1 MIRIM
6 SRFFSTILLLIPSI
20 SFSNGAELF
29 SIHCSGCHASIEIQ
43 SNWSELSEDDF
54 LSITSETMPPDAA
67 GSLEEDEYLAIKD
80 YIFDLKYSG
89 SIQKIEKYPTTQSFK
104 VPNKESR
111 PEIPWQHFGGK
122 INAQRYSPIDQ
133 IDNKNVKDLE
143 IAWRWKS
150 KEFGNF
156 QEIRNV
162 SMPIM
167 RNGLVF
173 IGVGSTRSIAAID
186 AENGET
192 VWIWNP
198 NEGDRFSS
206 AARKDSGK
214 GVAYFED
221 ENGKKRVLAITP
233 GYQLVSLDA
242 DTGIAD
248 KSFGVNGIVDL
259 TIGMRTSDTQELDVG
274 STSPPL
280 VINDVIVV
288 GSAHKASFA
297 PISKANVK
305 GDVRGYD
312 AHSGNLLWT
321 FETIPSKGEYGYDTW
336 LNGSADYTGNAS
348 VWAPMSAD
356 EDLGLVYLP
365 IESAT
370 GDRYGGDRPGDNLFS
385 SSLVA
390 VDVKTGKLQW
400 HFQIVHHDIWDY
412 DNSSAPIVADL
423 NEKKVVIQLTKQSY
437 AFVFDRETGEP
448 YWPIYEVE
456 VPKSDVPGEWTSPT
470 QPIPS
475 LPEAYDRSGVSRND
489 LIDYTPE
496 ISEAVDNLIKDFRL
510 GPLYT
515 PPSLADSADG
525 TKGTLSL
532 PFPTGGSNWEGGAYD
547 PETNFLYVP
556 SQTKLALLSLKDG
569 GEATDIRY
577 IASPSPKLEV
587 FGIPLAKPPWG
598 RITAIDMNTGKIE
611 WNIAN
616 GDTPESIV
624 DNPYLQGITIP
635 RTGKATRAGLL
646 LTKTLLFAGEGF
658 GGDPIFRAH
667 DKSSGQI
674 ITEIVL
680 PGSQSSP
687 PSTYM
692 INNRQFI
699 IMTTSDG
706 KSPAELIALSLP
718 ELSKNGSH

>member
-1 MIRIM
+1 ML
-6 SRFFSTILLLIPSI
+6 SRFFLTILFFIPSI
-20 SFSNGAELF
+20 SQSNGAELF
-29 SIHCSGCHASIEIQ
+29 SIHCSGCHAPIEIQ
-43 SNWSELSEDDF
+43 TNWSELSEDVF
-54 LSITSETMPPDAA
+54 LDKISKTMPPDAA
-67 GSLEEDEYLAIKD
+67 GSLGSNEYLEIKD
-80 YIFDLKYSG
+80 YIFDLKYSD
-89 SIQKIEKYPTTQSFK
+89 SLMKLEEYPITQSFK
-104 VPNKESR
+104 EANKEMRS
-111 PEIPWQHFGGK
+111 EISWKHFGGEMS
-122 INAQRYSPIDQ
+122 AQRYSSIDQ
-133 IDNKNVKDLE
+133 INNKNVNDLE

-150 KEFGNF
+150 KDFGNF

-192 VWIWNP
+192 VWIWHP

-221 ENGKKRVLAITP
+221 GNEKKRVIVITP

-248 KSFGVNGIVDL
+248 ENFGINGIVDL
-259 TIGMRTSDTQELDVG
+259 TVGMRTSSKQELDVG

-280 VINDVIVV
+280 VIDDVIIV

-297 PISKANVK
+297 PASMANVK

-312 AHSGNLLWT
+312 AHTGNLLWT
-321 FETIPSKGEYGYDTW
+321 FKTIPSKGEYGYDTW

-356 EDLGLVYLP
+356 QDLGLVYLP

-385 SSLVA
+385 SSLAA
-390 VDVKTGKLQW
+390 VDVKTGKLRW
-400 HFQIVHHDIWDY
+400 HYQIVHHDIWDY
-412 DNSSAPIVADL
+412 DNSSAPILADL
-423 NEKKVVIQLTKQSY
+423 DEKKIVIQLTKQSY

-448 YWPIYEVE
+448 HWPIHEIN

-496 ISEAVDNLIKDFRL
+496 ISQAVENLIKDYRL

-515 PPSLADSADG
+515 PPSLAESKDG

-547 PETNFLYVP
+547 PETNLLYVP
-556 SQTKLALLSLKDG
+556 SQTRLALLSLKDG
-569 GEATDIRY
+569 DESTDVRY
-577 IASPSPKLEV
+577 VASNSPKLEV
-587 FGIPLAKPPWG
+587 FDIPIAKPPWG
-598 RITAIDMNTGKIE
+598 RITAIDMNSGKIK
-611 WNIAN
+611 WSVAN
-616 GDTPESIV
+616 GETPEAIIN
-624 DNPYLQGITIP
+624 NPYLKGVEIP

-658 GGDPIFRAH
+658 GGDLVFRAH
-667 DKSSGQI
+667 DKYNGKI
-674 ITEIVL
+674 ISEIVL

-699 IMTTSDG
+699 IMTISDG

-718 ELSKNGSH
+718 GSRINGTH

>member
-1 MIRIM
+1 ML
-6 SRFFSTILLLIPSI
+6 SRFFLTILFFIPSI
-20 SFSNGAELF
+20 SQSNGAELF
-29 SIHCSGCHASIEIQ
+29 SIHCSGCHAPIEIQ
-43 SNWSELSEDDF
+43 TNWSELSEDVF
-54 LSITSETMPPDAA
+54 LNKISKTMPPDAA
-67 GSLEEDEYLAIKD
+67 GSLGSNEYLEIKD
-80 YIFDLKYSG
+80 YIFDLKYSD
-89 SIQKIEKYPTTQSFK
+89 SLMKLEEYPITQSFK
-104 VPNKESR
+104 EANKEMRS
-111 PEIPWQHFGGK
+111 EISWKHFGGEMS
-122 INAQRYSPIDQ
+122 AQRYSSIDQ
-133 IDNKNVKDLE
+133 INNKNVNDLE

-150 KEFGNF
+150 KDFGNF

-192 VWIWNP
+192 VWIWHP

-221 ENGKKRVLAITP
+221 GNEKKRVIAITP

-248 KSFGVNGIVDL
+248 ENFGINGIVDL
-259 TIGMRTSDTQELDVG
+259 TVGMRTSSKQELDVG

-280 VINDVIVV
+280 VIDDVIIV

-297 PISKANVK
+297 PASMANVK

-312 AHSGNLLWT
+312 AHTGNLLWT
-321 FETIPSKGEYGYDTW
+321 FKTIPSKGEYGYDTW

-356 EDLGLVYLP
+356 QDLGLVYLP

-385 SSLVA
+385 SSLAA
-390 VDVKTGKLQW
+390 VDVKTGKLRW
-400 HFQIVHHDIWDY
+400 HYQIVHHDIWDY
-412 DNSSAPIVADL
+412 DNSSAPILADL
-423 NEKKVVIQLTKQSY
+423 DEKKIVIQLTKQSY

-448 YWPIYEVE
+448 HWPIHEIN

-496 ISEAVDNLIKDFRL
+496 ISQAVENLIKDYRL

-515 PPSLADSADG
+515 PPSLAESKDG

-547 PETNFLYVP
+547 PETNLLYVP
-556 SQTKLALLSLKDG
+556 SQTRLALLSLKDG
-569 GEATDIRY
+569 DESTDVRY
-577 IASPSPKLEV
+577 VASNSPKLEV
-587 FGIPLAKPPWG
+587 FGIPIAQPPWG
-598 RITAIDMNTGKIE
+598 RITAIDMNSGKIK
-611 WNIAN
+611 WSVAN
-616 GDTPESIV
+616 GETPEAIIN
-624 DNPYLQGITIP
+624 NPYLKGVEIP

-658 GGDPIFRAH
+658 GGDPVFRAH
-667 DKSSGQI
+667 DKYNGKI
-674 ITEIVL
+674 ISEIVL

-718 ELSKNGSH
+718 GSRINGTH

>member
-1 MIRIM
+1 ML
-6 SRFFSTILLLIPSI
+6 SRFFLTILFFIPSI
-20 SFSNGAELF
+20 SQSNGAELF
-29 SIHCSGCHASIEIQ
+29 SIHCSGCHAPIEIQ
-43 SNWSELSEDDF
+43 TNWSELSEDVF
-54 LSITSETMPPDAA
+54 LDKISKTMPPDAA
-67 GSLEEDEYLAIKD
+67 GSLGSNEYLEIKD
-80 YIFDLKYSG
+80 YIFDLKYSD
-89 SIQKIEKYPTTQSFK
+89 SLMKLEEYPITQSFK
-104 VPNKESR
+104 EANKEMRS
-111 PEIPWQHFGGK
+111 EISWKHFGGEMS
-122 INAQRYSPIDQ
+122 AQRYSSIDQ
-133 IDNKNVKDLE
+133 INNKNVNDLE

-150 KEFGNF
+150 KDFGNF

-192 VWIWNP
+192 VWIWHP

-221 ENGKKRVLAITP
+221 DNEKKRVIVITP

-248 KSFGVNGIVDL
+248 ENFGINGIVDL
-259 TIGMRTSDTQELDVG
+259 TVGMRTSSKQELDVG

-280 VINDVIVV
+280 VIDDVIIV

-297 PISKANVK
+297 PASMANVK

-312 AHSGNLLWT
+312 AHTGNLLWT
-321 FETIPSKGEYGYDTW
+321 FKTIPSKGEYGYDTW

-356 EDLGLVYLP
+356 QDLGLVYLP

-390 VDVKTGKLQW
+390 VDAKTGKLRW
-400 HFQIVHHDIWDY
+400 HYQIVHHDIWDY
-412 DNSSAPIVADL
+412 DNSSAPILADL
-423 NEKKVVIQLTKQSY
+423 DEKKIVIQLTKQSY

-448 YWPIYEVE
+448 HWPIHEIN

-496 ISEAVDNLIKDFRL
+496 ISQAVENLIKDYRL

-515 PPSLADSADG
+515 PPSLAESKDG

-547 PETNFLYVP
+547 PETNLLYVP
-556 SQTKLALLSLKDG
+556 SQTRLALLSLKDG
-569 GEATDIRY
+569 DESTDVRY
-577 IASPSPKLEV
+577 VASNSPKLEV
-587 FGIPLAKPPWG
+587 FDIPIAKPPWG
-598 RITAIDMNTGKIE
+598 RITAIDMNSGKIK
-611 WNIAN
+611 WSVAN
-616 GDTPESIV
+616 GETPEAIIN
-624 DNPYLQGITIP
+624 NPYLKGVEIP

-658 GGDPIFRAH
+658 GGDPVFRAH
-667 DKSSGQI
+667 DKYNGKI
-674 ITEIVL
+674 ISEIVL

-699 IMTTSDG
+699 IMTISDG

-718 ELSKNGSH
+718 GSRINGTR

>member
-1 MIRIM
+1 ML
-6 SRFFSTILLLIPSI
+6 SRFFLTILFFIPSI
-20 SFSNGAELF
+20 SQSNGAELF
-29 SIHCSGCHASIEIQ
+29 SIHCSGCHAPIEIQ
-43 SNWSELSEDDF
+43 TNWSELSEDVF
-54 LSITSETMPPDAA
+54 LNKISKTMPPDAA
-67 GSLEEDEYLAIKD
+67 GSLGSNEYLEIKD
-80 YIFDLKYSG
+80 YIFDLKYSD
-89 SIQKIEKYPTTQSFK
+89 SLMKLEEYPITQSFK
-104 VPNKESR
+104 EANKEMRS
-111 PEIPWQHFGGK
+111 EISWKHFGGEMS
-122 INAQRYSPIDQ
+122 AQRYSSIDQ
-133 IDNKNVKDLE
+133 INNKNVNDLE

-150 KEFGNF
+150 KDFGNF

-192 VWIWNP
+192 VWIWHP

-221 ENGKKRVLAITP
+221 GNEKKRVIVITP

-248 KSFGVNGIVDL
+248 ENFGINGIVDL
-259 TIGMRTSDTQELDVG
+259 TVGMRTSSKQELDVG

-280 VINDVIVV
+280 VIDDVIIV

-297 PISKANVK
+297 PASMANVK

-312 AHSGNLLWT
+312 AHTGNLLWT
-321 FETIPSKGEYGYDTW
+321 FKTIPSKGEYGYDTW

-356 EDLGLVYLP
+356 QDLGLVYLP

-385 SSLVA
+385 SSLAA
-390 VDVKTGKLQW
+390 VDVKTGKLRW
-400 HFQIVHHDIWDY
+400 HYQIVHHDIWDY
-412 DNSSAPIVADL
+412 DNSSAPILADL
-423 NEKKVVIQLTKQSY
+423 DEKKIVIQLTKQSY

-448 YWPIYEVE
+448 HWPIHEIN

-496 ISEAVDNLIKDFRL
+496 ISQAVENLIKDYRL

-515 PPSLADSADG
+515 PPSLAESKDG

-547 PETNFLYVP
+547 PETNLLYVP
-556 SQTKLALLSLKDG
+556 SQTRLALLSLKDG
-569 GEATDIRY
+569 DESTDVRY
-577 IASPSPKLEV
+577 VASNSPKLEV
-587 FGIPLAKPPWG
+587 FDIPIAKPPWG
-598 RITAIDMNTGKIE
+598 RITAIDMNSGKIK
-611 WNIAN
+611 WSVAN
-616 GDTPESIV
+616 GETPEAIIN
-624 DNPYLQGITIP
+624 NPYLKGVEIP

-658 GGDPIFRAH
+658 GGDPVFRAH
-667 DKSSGQI
+667 DKYNGKI
-674 ITEIVL
+674 ISEIVL

-699 IMTTSDG
+699 IMTISDG

-718 ELSKNGSH
+718 GSRINGTR

>member
-1 MIRIM
+1 ML
-6 SRFFSTILLLIPSI
+6 SRFFLTILFFIPSI
-20 SFSNGAELF
+20 SQSNGAELF
-29 SIHCSGCHASIEIQ
+29 SIHCSGCHAPIEIQ
-43 SNWSELSEDDF
+43 TNWSELSEDVF
-54 LSITSETMPPDAA
+54 LDKISKTMPPDAA
-67 GSLEEDEYLAIKD
+67 GSLGSNEYLEIKD
-80 YIFDLKYSG
+80 YIFDLKYSD
-89 SIQKIEKYPTTQSFK
+89 SLMKLEEYPITQSFK
-104 VPNKESR
+104 EANKEMRS
-111 PEIPWQHFGGK
+111 EISWKHFGGEMS
-122 INAQRYSPIDQ
+122 AQRYSSIDQ
-133 IDNKNVKDLE
+133 INNKNVNDLE

-150 KEFGNF
+150 KDFGNF

-192 VWIWNP
+192 VWIWHP

-221 ENGKKRVLAITP
+221 GNEKKRVIVITP

-248 KSFGVNGIVDL
+248 ENFGINGIVDL
-259 TIGMRTSDTQELDVG
+259 TVGMRTSSKQELDVG

-280 VINDVIVV
+280 VIDDVIIV

-297 PISKANVK
+297 PASMANVK

-312 AHSGNLLWT
+312 AHTGNLLWT
-321 FETIPSKGEYGYDTW
+321 FKTIPSKGEYGYDTW

-356 EDLGLVYLP
+356 QDLGLVYLP

-385 SSLVA
+385 SSLAA
-390 VDVKTGKLQW
+390 VDVKTGKLRW
-400 HFQIVHHDIWDY
+400 HYQIVHHDIWDY
-412 DNSSAPIVADL
+412 DNSSAPILADL
-423 NEKKVVIQLTKQSY
+423 DEKKIVIQLTKQSY
-437 AFVFDRETGEP
+437 AFVFDRVTGEP
-448 YWPIYEVE
+448 HWPIHEII

-496 ISEAVDNLIKDFRL
+496 ISQAVENLIKDYRL

-515 PPSLADSADG
+515 PPSLAESKDG
-525 TKGTLSL
+525 TNGTLSL

-547 PETNFLYVP
+547 PETNLLYVP
-556 SQTKLALLSLKDG
+556 SQTRLALLSLKDG
-569 GEATDIRY
+569 DDSTDVRY
-577 IASPSPKLEV
+577 VASNSPKLEV
-587 FGIPLAKPPWG
+587 FGIPIAQPPWG
-598 RITAIDMNTGKIE
+598 RITAIDMNSGKIK
-611 WNIAN
+611 WSVAN
-616 GDTPESIV
+616 GETPEAIIN
-624 DNPYLQGITIP
+624 NPYLKGVEIP

-658 GGDPIFRAH
+658 GGDPVFRAH
-667 DKSSGQI
+667 DKYNGKI
-674 ITEIVL
+674 ISEIVL

-699 IMTTSDG
+699 IMTISDG

-718 ELSKNGSH
+718 GSRINGTH

>member
-1 MIRIM
+1 ML
-6 SRFFSTILLLIPSI
+6 SRFFLTILFFIPSI
-20 SFSNGAELF
+20 SQSNGAELF
-29 SIHCSGCHASIEIQ
+29 SIHCSGCHAPIEIQ
-43 SNWSELSEDDF
+43 TNWSELSEDVF
-54 LSITSETMPPDAA
+54 LNKISKTMPPDAA
-67 GSLEEDEYLAIKD
+67 GSLGSNEYLEIKD
-80 YIFDLKYSG
+80 YIFDLKYSN
-89 SIQKIEKYPTTQSFK
+89 SLMKLEEYPITQSFK
-104 VPNKESR
+104 EANKEMRS
-111 PEIPWQHFGGK
+111 EISWKHFGGEMS
-122 INAQRYSPIDQ
+122 AQRYSSIDQ
-133 IDNKNVKDLE
+133 INNKNVNDLE

-150 KEFGNF
+150 KDFGNF

-192 VWIWNP
+192 VWIWHP

-221 ENGKKRVLAITP
+221 GNEKKRVIVITP

-248 KSFGVNGIVDL
+248 ENFGINGIVDL
-259 TIGMRTSDTQELDVG
+259 TVGMRTSSKQELDVG

-280 VINDVIVV
+280 VIDDVIIV

-297 PISKANVK
+297 PASMANVK

-312 AHSGNLLWT
+312 AHTGNLLWT
-321 FETIPSKGEYGYDTW
+321 FKTIPSKGEYGYDTW

-356 EDLGLVYLP
+356 QDLGLVYLP

-385 SSLVA
+385 SSLAA
-390 VDVKTGKLQW
+390 VDVKTGKLRW
-400 HFQIVHHDIWDY
+400 HYQIVHHDIWDY
-412 DNSSAPIVADL
+412 DNSSAPILADL
-423 NEKKVVIQLTKQSY
+423 DEKKIVIQLTKQSY

-448 YWPIYEVE
+448 HWPIHEIN

-496 ISEAVDNLIKDFRL
+496 ISQAVENLIKDYRL

-515 PPSLADSADG
+515 PPSLAESKDG

-547 PETNFLYVP
+547 PETNLLYVP
-556 SQTKLALLSLKDG
+556 SQTRLALLSLKDG
-569 GEATDIRY
+569 DESTDVRY
-577 IASPSPKLEV
+577 VASNSPKLEV
-587 FGIPLAKPPWG
+587 FGIPIAQPPWG
-598 RITAIDMNTGKIE
+598 RITAIDMNSGKIK
-611 WNIAN
+611 WSVAN
-616 GDTPESIV
+616 GETPEAIIN
-624 DNPYLQGITIP
+624 NPYLKGVEIP

-658 GGDPIFRAH
+658 GGDPVFRAH
-667 DKSSGQI
+667 DKYNGKI
-674 ITEIVL
+674 ISEIVL

-699 IMTTSDG
+699 IMTISDG

-718 ELSKNGSH
+718 GSRINGTH

>member
-1 MIRIM
+1 ML
-6 SRFFSTILLLIPSI
+6 SRFFLTILFFIPSI
-20 SFSNGAELF
+20 SQSNGAELF
-29 SIHCSGCHASIEIQ
+29 SIHCSGCHAPIEIQ
-43 SNWSELSEDDF
+43 TNWSELSEDVF
-54 LSITSETMPPDAA
+54 LDKISKTMPPDAA
-67 GSLEEDEYLAIKD
+67 GSLGSNEYLEIKD
-80 YIFDLKYSG
+80 YIFDLKYSD
-89 SIQKIEKYPTTQSFK
+89 SLMKLEEYPITQSFK
-104 VPNKESR
+104 EANKEMRS
-111 PEIPWQHFGGK
+111 EISWKHFGGEMS
-122 INAQRYSPIDQ
+122 AQRYSSIDQ
-133 IDNKNVKDLE
+133 INNKNVNDLE
-143 IAWRWKS
+143 ISWRWKS
-150 KEFGNF
+150 KDFGNF

-192 VWIWNP
+192 VWIWHP

-221 ENGKKRVLAITP
+221 GNEKKRVIVITP

-248 KSFGVNGIVDL
+248 ENFGINGIVDL
-259 TIGMRTSDTQELDVG
+259 TVGMRTSSKQELDVG

-280 VINDVIVV
+280 VIDDVIIV

-297 PISKANVK
+297 PASMANVK

-312 AHSGNLLWT
+312 AHTGNLLWT
-321 FETIPSKGEYGYDTW
+321 FKTIPSKGEYGYDTW

-356 EDLGLVYLP
+356 QDLGLVYLP

-390 VDVKTGKLQW
+390 VNAKTGKLRW
-400 HFQIVHHDIWDY
+400 HYQIVHHDIWDY
-412 DNSSAPIVADL
+412 DNSSAPILADL
-423 NEKKVVIQLTKQSY
+423 DEKKIVIQLTKQSY

-448 YWPIYEVE
+448 HWPIHEIN

-496 ISEAVDNLIKDFRL
+496 ISQAVENLIKDYRL

-515 PPSLADSADG
+515 PPSLAESKDG

-547 PETNFLYVP
+547 PETNLLYVP
-556 SQTKLALLSLKDG
+556 SQTRLALLSLKDG
-569 GEATDIRY
+569 DESTDVRY
-577 IASPSPKLEV
+577 VASNSPKLEV
-587 FGIPLAKPPWG
+587 FDIPIAKPPWG
-598 RITAIDMNTGKIE
+598 RITAIDMNSGKIK
-611 WNIAN
+611 WSVAN
-616 GDTPESIV
+616 GETPEAIIN
-624 DNPYLQGITIP
+624 NPYLKGVEIP

-658 GGDPIFRAH
+658 GGDPVFRAH
-667 DKSSGQI
+667 DKYNGKI
-674 ITEIVL
+674 ISEIVL

-699 IMTTSDG
+699 IMTISDG

-718 ELSKNGSH
+718 GSRINGTR

>member
-1 MIRIM
+1 ML
-6 SRFFSTILLLIPSI
+6 SRFFLTILFFIPSI
-20 SFSNGAELF
+20 SQSNGAELF
-29 SIHCSGCHASIEIQ
+29 SIHCSGCHAPIEIQ
-43 SNWSELSEDDF
+43 TNWSELSEDVF
-54 LSITSETMPPDAA
+54 LNKISKTMPPDAA
-67 GSLEEDEYLAIKD
+67 GSLGSNEYLEIKD
-80 YIFDLKYSG
+80 YIFDLKYSD
-89 SIQKIEKYPTTQSFK
+89 SLMKLEEYPITQSFK
-104 VPNKESR
+104 EANKEMRS
-111 PEIPWQHFGGK
+111 EISWKHFGGEMS
-122 INAQRYSPIDQ
+122 AQRYSSIDQ
-133 IDNKNVKDLE
+133 INNKNVNDLE

-150 KEFGNF
+150 KDFGNF

-192 VWIWNP
+192 VWIWHP

-221 ENGKKRVLAITP
+221 GNEKKRVIVITP

-248 KSFGVNGIVDL
+248 ENFGINGIVDL
-259 TIGMRTSDTQELDVG
+259 TVGMRTSSKQELDVG

-280 VINDVIVV
+280 VIDDVIIV

-297 PISKANVK
+297 PASMANVK

-312 AHSGNLLWT
+312 AHTGNLLWT
-321 FETIPSKGEYGYDTW
+321 FKTIPSKGEYGYDTW

-356 EDLGLVYLP
+356 QDLGLVYLP

-385 SSLVA
+385 SSLAA
-390 VDVKTGKLQW
+390 VDVKTGKLRW
-400 HFQIVHHDIWDY
+400 HYQIVHHDIWDY
-412 DNSSAPIVADL
+412 DNSSAPILADL
-423 NEKKVVIQLTKQSY
+423 DEKKIVIQLTKQSY

-448 YWPIYEVE
+448 HWPIHEIN

-496 ISEAVDNLIKDFRL
+496 ISQAVENLIKDYRL

-515 PPSLADSADG
+515 PPSLAESKDG

-547 PETNFLYVP
+547 PETNLLYVP
-556 SQTKLALLSLKDG
+556 SQTRLALLSLKDG
-569 GEATDIRY
+569 DESTDVRY
-577 IASPSPKLEV
+577 VASNSPKLEV
-587 FGIPLAKPPWG
+587 FDIPIAKPPWG
-598 RITAIDMNTGKIE
+598 RITAIDMNSGKIK
-611 WNIAN
+611 WSVAN
-616 GDTPESIV
+616 GETPEAIIN
-624 DNPYLQGITIP
+624 NPYLKGVEIP

-658 GGDPIFRAH
+658 GGDPVFRAH
-667 DKSSGQI
+667 DKYNGKI
-674 ITEIVL
+674 ISEIVL

-699 IMTTSDG
+699 IMTISDG

-718 ELSKNGSH
+718 GSRINGTH

>member
-1 MIRIM
+1 ML
-6 SRFFSTILLLIPSI
+6 SRFFLTILFFIPSI
-20 SFSNGAELF
+20 SQSNGAELF
-29 SIHCSGCHASIEIQ
+29 SIHCSGCHAPIEIQ
-43 SNWSELSEDDF
+43 TNWSELSEDVF
-54 LSITSETMPPDAA
+54 LDKISKTMPPDAA
-67 GSLEEDEYLAIKD
+67 GSLGSNEYLEIKD
-80 YIFDLKYSG
+80 YIFDLKYSD
-89 SIQKIEKYPTTQSFK
+89 SLMKLEEYPITQSFK
-104 VPNKESR
+104 EANKEMRS
-111 PEIPWQHFGGK
+111 EISWKHFGGEMS
-122 INAQRYSPIDQ
+122 AQRYSSIDQ
-133 IDNKNVKDLE
+133 INNKNVNDLE

-150 KEFGNF
+150 KDFGNF

-192 VWIWNP
+192 VWIWHP

-221 ENGKKRVLAITP
+221 GNEKKRVIVITP

-248 KSFGVNGIVDL
+248 ENFGINGIVDL
-259 TIGMRTSDTQELDVG
+259 TVGMRTSSKQELDVG

-280 VINDVIVV
+280 VIDDVIIV

-297 PISKANVK
+297 PASMANVK

-312 AHSGNLLWT
+312 AHTGNLLWT
-321 FETIPSKGEYGYDTW
+321 FKTIPSKGEYGYDTW

-356 EDLGLVYLP
+356 QDLGLVYLP

-385 SSLVA
+385 SSLAA
-390 VDVKTGKLQW
+390 VDVKTGKLRW
-400 HFQIVHHDIWDY
+400 HYQIVHHDIWDY
-412 DNSSAPIVADL
+412 DNSSAPILADL
-423 NEKKVVIQLTKQSY
+423 DEKKIVIQLTKQSY
-437 AFVFDRETGEP
+437 AFVFDRQTGEP
-448 YWPIYEVE
+448 HWPIHEIN

-496 ISEAVDNLIKDFRL
+496 ISQAVENLIKDYRL

-515 PPSLADSADG
+515 PPSLAESKDG

-547 PETNFLYVP
+547 PETNLLYVP
-556 SQTKLALLSLKDG
+556 SQTRLALLSLKDG
-569 GEATDIRY
+569 DESTDVRY
-577 IASPSPKLEV
+577 VASNSPKLEV
-587 FGIPLAKPPWG
+587 FGIPIAQPPWG
-598 RITAIDMNTGKIE
+598 RITAIDMNSGKIK
-611 WNIAN
+611 WSVAN
-616 GDTPESIV
+616 GETPEAIIN
-624 DNPYLQGITIP
+624 NPYLKGVEIP

-658 GGDPIFRAH
+658 GGDPVFRAH
-667 DKSSGQI
+667 DKYNGKI
-674 ITEIVL
+674 ISEIVL

-699 IMTTSDG
+699 IMTISDG

-718 ELSKNGSH
+718 GSRINGTH

>member
-1 MIRIM
+1 ML
-6 SRFFSTILLLIPSI
+6 SRFFLTILFFIPSI
-20 SFSNGAELF
+20 SQSNGAELF
-29 SIHCSGCHASIEIQ
+29 SIHCSGCHAPIEIQ
-43 SNWSELSEDDF
+43 TNWSELSEDVF
-54 LSITSETMPPDAA
+54 LDKISKTMPPDAA
-67 GSLEEDEYLAIKD
+67 GSLGSNEYLEIKD
-80 YIFDLKYSG
+80 YIFDLKYSD
-89 SIQKIEKYPTTQSFK
+89 SLMKLEEYPITQSFK
-104 VPNKESR
+104 EANKEMRS
-111 PEIPWQHFGGK
+111 EISWKHFGGEMS
-122 INAQRYSPIDQ
+122 AQRYSSIDQ
-133 IDNKNVKDLE
+133 INNKNVNDLE

-150 KEFGNF
+150 KDFGNF

-192 VWIWNP
+192 VWIWHP

-221 ENGKKRVLAITP
+221 DNEKKRVIVITP

-248 KSFGVNGIVDL
+248 ENFGINGIVDL
-259 TIGMRTSDTQELDVG
+259 TVGMRTSSKQELDVG

-280 VINDVIVV
+280 VIDDVIIV

-297 PISKANVK
+297 PASMANVK

-312 AHSGNLLWT
+312 AHTGNLLWT
-321 FETIPSKGEYGYDTW
+321 FKTIPSKGEYGYDTW

-356 EDLGLVYLP
+356 QDLGLVYLP

-390 VDVKTGKLQW
+390 VDAKTGKLRW
-400 HFQIVHHDIWDY
+400 HYQIVHHDIWDY
-412 DNSSAPIVADL
+412 DNSSAPILADL
-423 NEKKVVIQLTKQSY
+423 DEKKIVIQLTKQSY
-437 AFVFDRETGEP
+437 AFVFDRVTGEP
-448 YWPIYEVE
+448 HWPIHEII

-496 ISEAVDNLIKDFRL
+496 ISQAVENLIKDYRL

-515 PPSLADSADG
+515 PPSLAESKDG

-547 PETNFLYVP
+547 PETNLLYVP
-556 SQTKLALLSLKDG
+556 SQTRLALLSLKDG
-569 GEATDIRY
+569 DESTDVRY
-577 IASPSPKLEV
+577 VASNSPKLEV
-587 FGIPLAKPPWG
+587 FDIPIAKPPWG
-598 RITAIDMNTGKIE
+598 RITAIDMNSGKIK
-611 WNIAN
+611 WSVAN
-616 GDTPESIV
+616 GETPEAIIN
-624 DNPYLQGITIP
+624 NPYLKGVEIP

-658 GGDPIFRAH
+658 GGDPVFRAH
-667 DKSSGQI
+667 DKYNGKI
-674 ITEIVL
+674 ISEIVL

-699 IMTTSDG
+699 IMTISDG

-718 ELSKNGSH
+718 GSRINGTH

>member
-1 MIRIM
+1 ML
-6 SRFFSTILLLIPSI
+6 SRFFLTILFFIPSI
-20 SFSNGAELF
+20 SQSNGAELF
-29 SIHCSGCHASIEIQ
+29 SIHCSGCHAPIEIQ
-43 SNWSELSEDDF
+43 TNWSELSEDVF
-54 LSITSETMPPDAA
+54 LNKISKTMPPDAA
-67 GSLEEDEYLAIKD
+67 GSLGSNEYLEIKD
-80 YIFDLKYSG
+80 YIFDLKYSD
-89 SIQKIEKYPTTQSFK
+89 SLMKLEEYPITQSFK
-104 VPNKESR
+104 EANKEMRS
-111 PEIPWQHFGGK
+111 EISWKHFGGEMS
-122 INAQRYSPIDQ
+122 AQRYSSIDQ
-133 IDNKNVKDLE
+133 INNKNVNDLE
-143 IAWRWKS
+143 ISWRWKS
-150 KEFGNF
+150 KDFGNF

-192 VWIWNP
+192 VWIWHP

-221 ENGKKRVLAITP
+221 GNEKKRVIAITP

-248 KSFGVNGIVDL
+248 ENFGINGIVDL
-259 TIGMRTSDTQELDVG
+259 TVGMRTSSKQELDVG

-280 VINDVIVV
+280 VIDDVIIV

-297 PISKANVK
+297 PASMANVK

-312 AHSGNLLWT
+312 AHTGNLLWT
-321 FETIPSKGEYGYDTW
+321 FKTIPSKGEYGYDTW

-356 EDLGLVYLP
+356 QDLGLVYLP

-385 SSLVA
+385 SSLAA
-390 VDVKTGKLQW
+390 VDVKTGKLRW
-400 HFQIVHHDIWDY
+400 HYQIVHHDIWDY
-412 DNSSAPIVADL
+412 DNSSAPILADL
-423 NEKKVVIQLTKQSY
+423 DEKKIVIQLTKQSY

-448 YWPIYEVE
+448 HWPIHEIN

-496 ISEAVDNLIKDFRL
+496 ISQAVENLIKDYRL

-515 PPSLADSADG
+515 PPSLAESKDG

-547 PETNFLYVP
+547 PETNLLYVP
-556 SQTKLALLSLKDG
+556 SQTRLALLSLKDG
-569 GEATDIRY
+569 DESTDVRY
-577 IASPSPKLEV
+577 VASNSPKLEV
-587 FGIPLAKPPWG
+587 FDIPIAKPPWG
-598 RITAIDMNTGKIE
+598 RITAIDMNSGKIK
-611 WNIAN
+611 WSVAN
-616 GDTPESIV
+616 GETPEAIIN
-624 DNPYLQGITIP
+624 NPYLKGVEIP

-658 GGDPIFRAH
+658 GGDPVFRAH
-667 DKSSGQI
+667 DKYNGKI
-674 ITEIVL
+674 ISEIVL

-699 IMTTSDG
+699 IMTISDG

-718 ELSKNGSH
+718 GSRINGTH

>member
-1 MIRIM
+1 ML
-6 SRFFSTILLLIPSI
+6 SRFFLTILFFIPSI
-20 SFSNGAELF
+20 SQSNGAELF
-29 SIHCSGCHASIEIQ
+29 SIHCSGCHAPIEIQ
-43 SNWSELSEDDF
+43 TNWSELSEDVF
-54 LSITSETMPPDAA
+54 LDKISKTMPPDAA
-67 GSLEEDEYLAIKD
+67 GSLGSNEYLEIKD
-80 YIFDLKYSG
+80 YIFDLKYSD
-89 SIQKIEKYPTTQSFK
+89 SLMKLEEYPITQSFK
-104 VPNKESR
+104 EANKEMRS
-111 PEIPWQHFGGK
+111 EISWKHFGGEMS
-122 INAQRYSPIDQ
+122 AQRYSSIDQ
-133 IDNKNVKDLE
+133 INNKNVNDLE

-150 KEFGNF
+150 KDFGNF

-192 VWIWNP
+192 VWIWHP

-221 ENGKKRVLAITP
+221 GNEKKRVIAITP

-248 KSFGVNGIVDL
+248 ENFGINGIVDL
-259 TIGMRTSDTQELDVG
+259 TVGMRTSSKQELDVG

-280 VINDVIVV
+280 VIDDVIIV

-297 PISKANVK
+297 PASMANVK

-312 AHSGNLLWT
+312 AHTGNLLWT
-321 FETIPSKGEYGYDTW
+321 FKTIPSKGEYGYDTW

-356 EDLGLVYLP
+356 QDLGLVYLP

-385 SSLVA
+385 SSLAA
-390 VDVKTGKLQW
+390 VDVKTGKLRW
-400 HFQIVHHDIWDY
+400 HYQIVHHDIWDY
-412 DNSSAPIVADL
+412 DNSSAPILADL
-423 NEKKVVIQLTKQSY
+423 DEKKIVIQLTKQSY

-448 YWPIYEVE
+448 HWPIHEIN

-496 ISEAVDNLIKDFRL
+496 ISQAVENLIKDYRL

-515 PPSLADSADG
+515 PPSLAESKDG

-547 PETNFLYVP
+547 PETNLLYVP
-556 SQTKLALLSLKDG
+556 SQTRLALLSLKDG
-569 GEATDIRY
+569 DESTDVRY
-577 IASPSPKLEV
+577 VASNSPKLEV
-587 FGIPLAKPPWG
+587 FDIPIAKPPWG
-598 RITAIDMNTGKIE
+598 RITAIDMNSGKIK
-611 WNIAN
+611 WSVAN
-616 GDTPESIV
+616 GETPEAIIN
-624 DNPYLQGITIP
+624 NPYLKGVEIP

-658 GGDPIFRAH
+658 GGDPVFRAH
-667 DKSSGQI
+667 DKYNGKI
-674 ITEIVL
+674 ISEIVL

-718 ELSKNGSH
+718 GSRINGTH

>member
-1 MIRIM
+1 ML
-6 SRFFSTILLLIPSI
+6 SRFFLTILFFIPSI
-20 SFSNGAELF
+20 SQSNGAELF
-29 SIHCSGCHASIEIQ
+29 SIHCSGCHAPIEIQ
-43 SNWSELSEDDF
+43 TNWSELSEDVF
-54 LSITSETMPPDAA
+54 LDKISKTMPPDAA
-67 GSLEEDEYLAIKD
+67 GSLGSNEYLEIKD
-80 YIFDLKYSG
+80 YIFDLKYSD
-89 SIQKIEKYPTTQSFK
+89 SLMKLEEYPITQSFK
-104 VPNKESR
+104 EANKEMRS
-111 PEIPWQHFGGK
+111 EISWKHFGGEMS
-122 INAQRYSPIDQ
+122 AQRYSSIDQ
-133 IDNKNVKDLE
+133 INNKNVNDLE

-150 KEFGNF
+150 KDFGNF

-192 VWIWNP
+192 VWIWHP

-221 ENGKKRVLAITP
+221 GNEKKRVIVITP

-248 KSFGVNGIVDL
+248 ENFGINGIVDL
-259 TIGMRTSDTQELDVG
+259 TVGMRTSSKQELDVG

-280 VINDVIVV
+280 VIDDVIIV

-297 PISKANVK
+297 PASMANVK

-312 AHSGNLLWT
+312 AHTGNLLWT
-321 FETIPSKGEYGYDTW
+321 FKTIPSKGEYGYDTW

-356 EDLGLVYLP
+356 QDLGLVYLP

-390 VDVKTGKLQW
+390 VDAKTGKLRW
-400 HFQIVHHDIWDY
+400 HYQIVHHDIWDY
-412 DNSSAPIVADL
+412 DNSSAPILADL
-423 NEKKVVIQLTKQSY
+423 DEKKIVIQLTKQSY
-437 AFVFDRETGEP
+437 AFVFDRVTGEP
-448 YWPIYEVE
+448 HWPIHEII

-496 ISEAVDNLIKDFRL
+496 ISQAVENLIKDYRL

-515 PPSLADSADG
+515 PPSLAESKDG

-547 PETNFLYVP
+547 PETNLLYVP
-556 SQTKLALLSLKDG
+556 SQTRLALLSLKDG
-569 GEATDIRY
+569 DESTDVRY
-577 IASPSPKLEV
+577 VASNSPKLEV
-587 FGIPLAKPPWG
+587 FGIPIAQPPWG
-598 RITAIDMNTGKIE
+598 RITAIDMNSGKIK
-611 WNIAN
+611 WSVAN
-616 GDTPESIV
+616 GETPEAIIN
-624 DNPYLQGITIP
+624 NPYLKGVEIP

-658 GGDPIFRAH
+658 GGDPVFRAH
-667 DKSSGQI
+667 DKYNGKI
-674 ITEIVL
+674 ISEIVL

-699 IMTTSDG
+699 IMTISDG

-718 ELSKNGSH
+718 GSRINGTH

>member
-1 MIRIM
+1 ML
-6 SRFFSTILLLIPSI
+6 SRFFLTILFFIPSI
-20 SFSNGAELF
+20 SQSNGAELF
-29 SIHCSGCHASIEIQ
+29 SIHCSGCHAPIEIQ
-43 SNWSELSEDDF
+43 TNWSELSEDVF
-54 LSITSETMPPDAA
+54 LDKISKTMPPDAA
-67 GSLEEDEYLAIKD
+67 GSLGSNEYLEIKD
-80 YIFDLKYSG
+80 YIFDLKYSD
-89 SIQKIEKYPTTQSFK
+89 SLMKLEEYPITQSFK
-104 VPNKESR
+104 EANKEMRS
-111 PEIPWQHFGGK
+111 EISWKHFGGEMS
-122 INAQRYSPIDQ
+122 AQRYSSNDQ
-133 IDNKNVKDLE
+133 INNKNVNDLE

-150 KEFGNF
+150 KDFGNF

-192 VWIWNP
+192 VWIWHP

-221 ENGKKRVLAITP
+221 GNEKKRVIVITP

-248 KSFGVNGIVDL
+248 ENFGINGIVDL
-259 TIGMRTSDTQELDVG
+259 TVGMRTSSKQELDVG

-280 VINDVIVV
+280 VIDDVIIV

-297 PISKANVK
+297 PASMANVK

-312 AHSGNLLWT
+312 AHTGNLLWT
-321 FETIPSKGEYGYDTW
+321 FKTIPSKGEYGYDTW

-356 EDLGLVYLP
+356 QDLGLVYLP

-390 VDVKTGKLQW
+390 VDAKTGKLRW
-400 HFQIVHHDIWDY
+400 HYQIVHHDIWDY
-412 DNSSAPIVADL
+412 DNSSAPILADL
-423 NEKKVVIQLTKQSY
+423 DEKKIVIQLTKQSY
-437 AFVFDRETGEP
+437 AFVFDRVTGEP
-448 YWPIYEVE
+448 HWPIHEII

-496 ISEAVDNLIKDFRL
+496 ISQAVENLIKDYRL

-515 PPSLADSADG
+515 PPSLAESKDG

-547 PETNFLYVP
+547 PETNLLYVP
-556 SQTKLALLSLKDG
+556 SQTRLALLSLKDG
-569 GEATDIRY
+569 DESTDVRY
-577 IASPSPKLEV
+577 VASNSPKLEV
-587 FGIPLAKPPWG
+587 FDIPIAKPPWG
-598 RITAIDMNTGKIE
+598 RITAIDMNSGKIK
-611 WNIAN
+611 WSVAN
-616 GDTPESIV
+616 GETPEAITN
-624 DNPYLQGITIP
+624 NPYLKGVEIP

-658 GGDPIFRAH
+658 GGDPVFRAH
-667 DKSSGQI
+667 DKYNGKI
-674 ITEIVL
+674 ISEIVL

-699 IMTTSDG
+699 IMTISDG

-718 ELSKNGSH
+718 GSRINGTH

>member
-1 MIRIM
+1 ML
-6 SRFFSTILLLIPSI
+6 SRFFLTILFFIPSI
-20 SFSNGAELF
+20 SQSNGAELF
-29 SIHCSGCHASIEIQ
+29 SIHCSGCHAPIEIQ
-43 SNWSELSEDDF
+43 TNWSELSEDVF
-54 LSITSETMPPDAA
+54 LDKISKTMPPDAA
-67 GSLEEDEYLAIKD
+67 GSLGSNEYLEIKD
-80 YIFDLKYSG
+80 YIFDLKYSN
-89 SIQKIEKYPTTQSFK
+89 SLMKLEEYPITQSFK
-104 VPNKESR
+104 EANKEMRS
-111 PEIPWQHFGGK
+111 EISWKHFGGEMS
-122 INAQRYSPIDQ
+122 AQRYSSIDQ
-133 IDNKNVKDLE
+133 INNKNVNDLE

-150 KEFGNF
+150 KDFGNF

-192 VWIWNP
+192 VWIWHP

-221 ENGKKRVLAITP
+221 GNEKKRVIVITP

-248 KSFGVNGIVDL
+248 ENFGINGIVDL
-259 TIGMRTSDTQELDVG
+259 TVGMRTSSKQELDVG

-280 VINDVIVV
+280 VIDDVIIV

-297 PISKANVK
+297 PASMANVK

-312 AHSGNLLWT
+312 AHTGNLLWT
-321 FETIPSKGEYGYDTW
+321 FKTIPSKGEYGYDTW

-356 EDLGLVYLP
+356 QDLGLVYLP

-385 SSLVA
+385 SSLAA
-390 VDVKTGKLQW
+390 VDVKTGKLRW
-400 HFQIVHHDIWDY
+400 HYQIVHHDIWDY
-412 DNSSAPIVADL
+412 DNSSAPILADL
-423 NEKKVVIQLTKQSY
+423 DEKKIVIQLTKQSY
-437 AFVFDRETGEP
+437 AFVFDRQTGEP
-448 YWPIYEVE
+448 HWPIHEIN

-496 ISEAVDNLIKDFRL
+496 ISQAVENLIKDYRL

-515 PPSLADSADG
+515 PPSLAESKDG

-547 PETNFLYVP
+547 PETNLLYVP
-556 SQTKLALLSLKDG
+556 SQTRLALLSLKDG
-569 GEATDIRY
+569 DESTDVRY
-577 IASPSPKLEV
+577 VASNSPKLEV
-587 FGIPLAKPPWG
+587 FDIPIAKPPWG
-598 RITAIDMNTGKIE
+598 RITAIDMNSGKIK
-611 WNIAN
+611 WSVAN
-616 GDTPESIV
+616 GETPEAITN
-624 DNPYLQGITIP
+624 NPYLKGVEIP

-658 GGDPIFRAH
+658 GGDPVFRAH
-667 DKSSGQI
+667 DKYNGKI
-674 ITEIVL
+674 ISEIVL

-718 ELSKNGSH
+718 GSRINGTH

>member
-1 MIRIM
+1 ML
-6 SRFFSTILLLIPSI
+6 SRFFLTILFFIPSI
-20 SFSNGAELF
+20 SQSNGAELF
-29 SIHCSGCHASIEIQ
+29 SIHCSGCHAPIEIQ
-43 SNWSELSEDDF
+43 TNWSELSEDVF
-54 LSITSETMPPDAA
+54 LNKISKTMPPDAA
-67 GSLEEDEYLAIKD
+67 GSLGSNEYLEIKD
-80 YIFDLKYSG
+80 YIFDLKYSD
-89 SIQKIEKYPTTQSFK
+89 SLMKLEEYPITQSFK
-104 VPNKESR
+104 EANKEMRS
-111 PEIPWQHFGGK
+111 EISWKHFGGEMS
-122 INAQRYSPIDQ
+122 AQRYSSIDQ
-133 IDNKNVKDLE
+133 INNKNVNDLE
-143 IAWRWKS
+143 ISWRWKS
-150 KEFGNF
+150 KDFGNF

-192 VWIWNP
+192 VWIWHP

-221 ENGKKRVLAITP
+221 GNEKKRVIAITP

-248 KSFGVNGIVDL
+248 ENFGINGIVDL
-259 TIGMRTSDTQELDVG
+259 TVGMRTSSKQELDVG

-280 VINDVIVV
+280 VIDDVIIV

-297 PISKANVK
+297 PASMANVK

-312 AHSGNLLWT
+312 AHTGNLLWT
-321 FETIPSKGEYGYDTW
+321 FKTIPSKGEYGYDTW

-356 EDLGLVYLP
+356 QDLGLVYLP

-390 VDVKTGKLQW
+390 VDAKTGKLRW
-400 HFQIVHHDIWDY
+400 HYQIVHHDIWDY
-412 DNSSAPIVADL
+412 DNSSAPILADL
-423 NEKKVVIQLTKQSY
+423 DEKKIVIQLTKQSY

-448 YWPIYEVE
+448 HWPIHEIN

-496 ISEAVDNLIKDFRL
+496 ISQAVENLIKDYRL

-515 PPSLADSADG
+515 PPSLAESKDG

-547 PETNFLYVP
+547 PETNLLYVP
-556 SQTKLALLSLKDG
+556 SQTRLALLSLKDG
-569 GEATDIRY
+569 DESTDVRY
-577 IASPSPKLEV
+577 VASNSPKLEV
-587 FGIPLAKPPWG
+587 FDIPIAKPPWG
-598 RITAIDMNTGKIE
+598 RITAIDMNSGKIK
-611 WNIAN
+611 WSVAN
-616 GDTPESIV
+616 GETPEAIIN
-624 DNPYLQGITIP
+624 NPYLKGVEIP

-658 GGDPIFRAH
+658 GGDPVFRAH
-667 DKSSGQI
+667 DKYNGKI
-674 ITEIVL
+674 ISEIVL

-699 IMTTSDG
+699 IMTISDG

-718 ELSKNGSH
+718 GSRINGTH

>member
-1 MIRIM
+1 ML
-6 SRFFSTILLLIPSI
+6 SRFFLTILFFIPSI
-20 SFSNGAELF
+20 SQSNGAELF
-29 SIHCSGCHASIEIQ
+29 SIHCSGCHAPIEIQ
-43 SNWSELSEDDF
+43 TNWSELSEDVF
-54 LSITSETMPPDAA
+54 LNKISKTMPPDAA
-67 GSLEEDEYLAIKD
+67 GSLGSNEYLEIKD
-80 YIFDLKYSG
+80 YIFDLKYSD
-89 SIQKIEKYPTTQSFK
+89 SLMKLEEYPITQSFK
-104 VPNKESR
+104 EVNKEMRS
-111 PEIPWQHFGGK
+111 EISWKHFGGEMS
-122 INAQRYSPIDQ
+122 AQRYSSIDQ
-133 IDNKNVKDLE
+133 INNKNVNNLE

-150 KEFGNF
+150 KDFGSF

-192 VWIWNP
+192 VWIWHP

-221 ENGKKRVLAITP
+221 GNEKKRVIAITP

-248 KSFGVNGIVDL
+248 ENFGINGIVDL
-259 TIGMRTSDTQELDVG
+259 TVGMRISSKQELDVG

-280 VINDVIVV
+280 VIDDVIIV

-297 PISKANVK
+297 PASMANVK

-312 AHSGNLLWT
+312 AHTGNLLWT
-321 FETIPSKGEYGYDTW
+321 FKTIPSKGEYGYDTW

-356 EDLGLVYLP
+356 QDLGLVYLP

-390 VDVKTGKLQW
+390 VDAKTGKLRW
-400 HFQIVHHDIWDY
+400 HYQIVHHDIWDY
-412 DNSSAPIVADL
+412 DNSSAPILADL
-423 NEKKVVIQLTKQSY
+423 DEKKIVIQLTKQSY
-437 AFVFDRETGEP
+437 AFVFDRVTGEP
-448 YWPIYEVE
+448 HWPIHEII

-496 ISEAVDNLIKDFRL
+496 ISQAVENLIKDYRL

-515 PPSLADSADG
+515 PPSLAESKDG

-547 PETNFLYVP
+547 PETNLLYVP
-556 SQTKLALLSLKDG
+556 SQTRLALLSLKDG
-569 GEATDIRY
+569 DESTDVRY
-577 IASPSPKLEV
+577 VASNSPKLEV
-587 FGIPLAKPPWG
+587 FDIPIAKPPWG
-598 RITAIDMNTGKIE
+598 RITAIDMNSGKIK
-611 WNIAN
+611 WSVAN
-616 GDTPESIV
+616 GETPEAIIN
-624 DNPYLQGITIP
+624 NPYLKGVEIP

-658 GGDPIFRAH
+658 GGDPVFRAH
-667 DKSSGQI
+667 DKYNGKI
-674 ITEIVL
+674 ISEIVL

-699 IMTTSDG
+699 IMTISDG

-718 ELSKNGSH
+718 GSRINGTH

>member
-1 MIRIM
+1 ML
-6 SRFFSTILLLIPSI
+6 SRFFLTILFFIPSI
-20 SFSNGAELF
+20 SQSNGAELF
-29 SIHCSGCHASIEIQ
+29 SIHCSGCHAPIEIQ
-43 SNWSELSEDDF
+43 TNWSELSEDVF
-54 LSITSETMPPDAA
+54 LDKISKTMPPDAA
-67 GSLEEDEYLAIKD
+67 GSLGSNEYLEIKD
-80 YIFDLKYSG
+80 YIFDLKYSD
-89 SIQKIEKYPTTQSFK
+89 SLMKLEEYPITQSFK
-104 VPNKESR
+104 EANKEMRS
-111 PEIPWQHFGGK
+111 EISWKHFGGEMS
-122 INAQRYSPIDQ
+122 AQRYSSIDQ
-133 IDNKNVKDLE
+133 INNKNVNDLE

-150 KEFGNF
+150 KDFGNF

-192 VWIWNP
+192 VWIWHP

-221 ENGKKRVLAITP
+221 GNEKKRVIVITP

-248 KSFGVNGIVDL
+248 ENFGINGIVDL
-259 TIGMRTSDTQELDVG
+259 TVGMRTSSKQELDVG

-280 VINDVIVV
+280 VIDDVIIV

-297 PISKANVK
+297 PASMANVK

-312 AHSGNLLWT
+312 AHTGNLLWT
-321 FETIPSKGEYGYDTW
+321 FKTIPSKGEYGYDTW

-356 EDLGLVYLP
+356 QDLGLVYLP

-385 SSLVA
+385 SSLAA
-390 VDVKTGKLQW
+390 VDVKTGKLRW
-400 HFQIVHHDIWDY
+400 HYQIVHHDIWDY
-412 DNSSAPIVADL
+412 DNSSAPILADL
-423 NEKKVVIQLTKQSY
+423 DEKKIVIQLTKQSY
-437 AFVFDRETGEP
+437 AFVFDRVTGEP
-448 YWPIYEVE
+448 HWPIHEII

-496 ISEAVDNLIKDFRL
+496 ISQAVENLIKDYRL

-515 PPSLADSADG
+515 PPSLAESKDG

-547 PETNFLYVP
+547 PETNLLYVP
-556 SQTKLALLSLKDG
+556 SQTRLALLSLKDG
-569 GEATDIRY
+569 DESTDVRY
-577 IASPSPKLEV
+577 VASNSPKLEV
-587 FGIPLAKPPWG
+587 FDIPIAKPPWG
-598 RITAIDMNTGKIE
+598 RITAIDMNSGKIK
-611 WNIAN
+611 WSVAN
-616 GDTPESIV
+616 GETPEAIIN
-624 DNPYLQGITIP
+624 NPYLKGVEIP

-658 GGDPIFRAH
+658 GGDPVFRAH
-667 DKSSGQI
+667 DKYNGKI
-674 ITEIVL
+674 ISEIVL

-699 IMTTSDG
+699 IMTISDG

-718 ELSKNGSH
+718 GSRINGTH

>member
-1 MIRIM
+1 ML
-6 SRFFSTILLLIPSI
+6 SRFFLTILFFIPSI
-20 SFSNGAELF
+20 SQSNGAELF
-29 SIHCSGCHASIEIQ
+29 SIHCSGCHAPIEIQ
-43 SNWSELSEDDF
+43 TNWSELSEDVF
-54 LSITSETMPPDAA
+54 LDKISKTMPPDAA
-67 GSLEEDEYLAIKD
+67 GSLGSNEYLEIKD
-80 YIFDLKYSG
+80 YIFDLKYSD
-89 SIQKIEKYPTTQSFK
+89 SLMKLEEYPITQSFK
-104 VPNKESR
+104 EANKEMRS
-111 PEIPWQHFGGK
+111 EISWKHFGGEMS
-122 INAQRYSPIDQ
+122 AQRYSSIDQ
-133 IDNKNVKDLE
+133 INNKNVNDLE

-150 KEFGNF
+150 KDFGNF

-192 VWIWNP
+192 VWIWHP

-221 ENGKKRVLAITP
+221 GNEKKRVIVITP

-248 KSFGVNGIVDL
+248 ENFGINGIVDL
-259 TIGMRTSDTQELDVG
+259 TVGMRTSSKQELDVG

-280 VINDVIVV
+280 VIDDVIIV

-297 PISKANVK
+297 PASMANVK

-312 AHSGNLLWT
+312 AHTGNLLWT
-321 FETIPSKGEYGYDTW
+321 FKTIPSKGEYGYDTW

-356 EDLGLVYLP
+356 QDLGLVYLP

-385 SSLVA
+385 SSLAA
-390 VDVKTGKLQW
+390 VDVKTGKLRW
-400 HFQIVHHDIWDY
+400 HYQIVHHDIWDY
-412 DNSSAPIVADL
+412 DNSSAPILADL
-423 NEKKVVIQLTKQSY
+423 DEKKIVIQLTKQSY

-448 YWPIYEVE
+448 HWPIHEIN

-496 ISEAVDNLIKDFRL
+496 ISQAVENLIKDYRL

-515 PPSLADSADG
+515 PPSLAESKDG

-547 PETNFLYVP
+547 PETNLLYVP
-556 SQTKLALLSLKDG
+556 SQTRLALLSLKDG
-569 GEATDIRY
+569 DESTDVRY
-577 IASPSPKLEV
+577 VASNSPKLEV
-587 FGIPLAKPPWG
+587 FDIPIAKPPWG
-598 RITAIDMNTGKIE
+598 RITAIDMNSGKIK
-611 WNIAN
+611 WSVAN
-616 GDTPESIV
+616 GETPEAIIN
-624 DNPYLQGITIP
+624 NPYLKGVEIP

-658 GGDPIFRAH
+658 GGDPVFRAH
-667 DKSSGQI
+667 DKYNGKI
-674 ITEIVL
+674 ISEIVL

-699 IMTTSDG
+699 IMTISDG

-718 ELSKNGSH
+718 GSRINGTH

>member
-1 MIRIM
+1 ML
-6 SRFFSTILLLIPSI
+6 SRFFLTILFFIPSI
-20 SFSNGAELF
+20 SQSNGAELF
-29 SIHCSGCHASIEIQ
+29 SIHCSGCHAPIEIQ
-43 SNWSELSEDDF
+43 TNWSELSEDVF
-54 LSITSETMPPDAA
+54 LDKISKTMPPDAA
-67 GSLEEDEYLAIKD
+67 GSLGSNEYLEIKD
-80 YIFDLKYSG
+80 YIFDLKYSD
-89 SIQKIEKYPTTQSFK
+89 SLMKLEEYPITQSFK
-104 VPNKESR
+104 EANKEMRS
-111 PEIPWQHFGGK
+111 EISWKHFGGEMS
-122 INAQRYSPIDQ
+122 AQRYSSIDQ
-133 IDNKNVKDLE
+133 INNKNVNDLE

-150 KEFGNF
+150 KDFGNF

-192 VWIWNP
+192 VWIWHP

-221 ENGKKRVLAITP
+221 DNEKKRVIVITP

-248 KSFGVNGIVDL
+248 ENFGINGIVDL
-259 TIGMRTSDTQELDVG
+259 TVGMRTSSKQELDVG

-280 VINDVIVV
+280 VIDDVIIV

-297 PISKANVK
+297 PASMANVK

-312 AHSGNLLWT
+312 AHTGNLLWT
-321 FETIPSKGEYGYDTW
+321 FKTIPSKGEYGYDTW

-356 EDLGLVYLP
+356 QDLGLVYLP

-385 SSLVA
+385 SSLAA
-390 VDVKTGKLQW
+390 VDVKTGKLRW
-400 HFQIVHHDIWDY
+400 HYQIVHHDIWDY
-412 DNSSAPIVADL
+412 DNSSAPILADL
-423 NEKKVVIQLTKQSY
+423 DEKKIVIQLTKQSY

-448 YWPIYEVE
+448 HWPIHEIN

-496 ISEAVDNLIKDFRL
+496 ISQAVENLIKDYRL

-515 PPSLADSADG
+515 PPSLAESKDG

-547 PETNFLYVP
+547 PETNLLYVP
-556 SQTKLALLSLKDG
+556 SQTRLALLSLKDG
-569 GEATDIRY
+569 DESTDVRY
-577 IASPSPKLEV
+577 VASNSPKLEV
-587 FGIPLAKPPWG
+587 FGIPIAQPPWG
-598 RITAIDMNTGKIE
+598 RITAIDMNSGKIK
-611 WNIAN
+611 WSVAN
-616 GDTPESIV
+616 GETPEAIIN
-624 DNPYLQGITIP
+624 NPYLKGVEIP

-658 GGDPIFRAH
+658 GGDPVFRAH
-667 DKSSGQI
+667 DKYNGKI
-674 ITEIVL
+674 ISEIVL

-699 IMTTSDG
+699 IMTISDG

-718 ELSKNGSH
+718 GSRINGTH

>member
-1 MIRIM
+1 ML
-6 SRFFSTILLLIPSI
+6 SRFFLTILFFIPSI
-20 SFSNGAELF
+20 SQSNGAELF
-29 SIHCSGCHASIEIQ
+29 SIHCSGCHAPIEIQ
-43 SNWSELSEDDF
+43 TNWSELSEDVF
-54 LSITSETMPPDAA
+54 LNKISKTMPPDAA
-67 GSLEEDEYLAIKD
+67 GSLGSNEYLEIKD
-80 YIFDLKYSG
+80 YIFDLKYSD
-89 SIQKIEKYPTTQSFK
+89 SLMKLEEYPITQSFK
-104 VPNKESR
+104 EANKEMRS
-111 PEIPWQHFGGK
+111 EISWKHFGGEMS
-122 INAQRYSPIDQ
+122 AQRYSSIDQ
-133 IDNKNVKDLE
+133 INNKNVNDLE

-150 KEFGNF
+150 KDFGNF

-192 VWIWNP
+192 VWIWHP

-221 ENGKKRVLAITP
+221 DNEKKRVIVITP

-248 KSFGVNGIVDL
+248 ENFGINGIVDL
-259 TIGMRTSDTQELDVG
+259 TVGMRTSSKQELDVG

-280 VINDVIVV
+280 VIDDVIIV

-297 PISKANVK
+297 PASMANVK

-312 AHSGNLLWT
+312 AHTGNLLWT
-321 FETIPSKGEYGYDTW
+321 FKTIPSKGEYGYDTW

-356 EDLGLVYLP
+356 QDLGLVYLP

-390 VDVKTGKLQW
+390 VDAKTGKLRW
-400 HFQIVHHDIWDY
+400 HYQIVHHDIWDY
-412 DNSSAPIVADL
+412 DNSSAPILADL
-423 NEKKVVIQLTKQSY
+423 DEKKIVIQLTKQSY

-448 YWPIYEVE
+448 HWPIHEIN

-496 ISEAVDNLIKDFRL
+496 ISQAVENLIKDYRL

-515 PPSLADSADG
+515 PPSLAESKDG

-547 PETNFLYVP
+547 PETNLLYVP
-556 SQTKLALLSLKDG
+556 SQTRLALLSLKDG
-569 GEATDIRY
+569 DKSTDVRY
-577 IASPSPKLEV
+577 VASNSPKLEV
-587 FGIPLAKPPWG
+587 FGIPIAQPPWG
-598 RITAIDMNTGKIE
+598 RITAIDMNSGKIK
-611 WNIAN
+611 WSVAN
-616 GDTPESIV
+616 GETTEAIIN
-624 DNPYLQGITIP
+624 NPYLKGVEIP

-658 GGDPIFRAH
+658 GGDPVFRAH
-667 DKSSGQI
+667 DKYNGKI
-674 ITEIVL
+674 ISEIVL

-699 IMTTSDG
+699 IMTISDG

-718 ELSKNGSH
+718 GSRINGTR

>member
-1 MIRIM
+1 ML
-6 SRFFSTILLLIPSI
+6 SRFFLTILFFIPSI
-20 SFSNGAELF
+20 SQSNGAELF
-29 SIHCSGCHASIEIQ
+29 SIHCSGCHAPIEIQ
-43 SNWSELSEDDF
+43 TNWSELSEDVF
-54 LSITSETMPPDAA
+54 LNKISKTMPPDAA
-67 GSLEEDEYLAIKD
+67 GSLGSNEYLEIKD
-80 YIFDLKYSG
+80 YIFDLKYSD
-89 SIQKIEKYPTTQSFK
+89 SLMKLEEYPITQSFK
-104 VPNKESR
+104 EANKEMRS
-111 PEIPWQHFGGK
+111 EISWKHFGGEMS
-122 INAQRYSPIDQ
+122 AQRYSSIDQ
-133 IDNKNVKDLE
+133 INNKNVNDLE

-150 KEFGNF
+150 KDFGNF

-192 VWIWNP
+192 VWIWHP

-221 ENGKKRVLAITP
+221 GNEKKRVIVITP

-248 KSFGVNGIVDL
+248 ENFGINGIVDL
-259 TIGMRTSDTQELDVG
+259 TVGMRTSSKQELDVG

-280 VINDVIVV
+280 VIDDVIIV

-297 PISKANVK
+297 PASMANVK

-312 AHSGNLLWT
+312 AHTGNLLWT
-321 FETIPSKGEYGYDTW
+321 FKTIPSKGEYGYDTW

-356 EDLGLVYLP
+356 QDLGLVYLP

-385 SSLVA
+385 SSLAA
-390 VDVKTGKLQW
+390 VDVKTGKLRW
-400 HFQIVHHDIWDY
+400 HYQIVHHDIWDY
-412 DNSSAPIVADL
+412 DNSSAPILADL
-423 NEKKVVIQLTKQSY
+423 DEKKIVIQLTKQSY

-448 YWPIYEVE
+448 HWPIHEIN

-496 ISEAVDNLIKDFRL
+496 ITQAVENLIKDYRL

-515 PPSLADSADG
+515 PPSLAESKDG

-547 PETNFLYVP
+547 PETNLLYVP
-556 SQTKLALLSLKDG
+556 SQTRLALLSLKDG
-569 GEATDIRY
+569 DESTDVRY
-577 IASPSPKLEV
+577 VASNSPKLEV
-587 FGIPLAKPPWG
+587 FGIPIAQPPWG
-598 RITAIDMNTGKIE
+598 RITAIDMNSGKIK
-611 WNIAN
+611 WSVAN
-616 GDTPESIV
+616 GETPEAIIN
-624 DNPYLQGITIP
+624 NPYLKGVEIP

-658 GGDPIFRAH
+658 GGDPVFRAH
-667 DKSSGQI
+667 DKYNGKI
-674 ITEIVL
+674 ISEIVL

-718 ELSKNGSH
+718 GSRINGTH

>member
-1 MIRIM
+1 ML
-6 SRFFSTILLLIPSI
+6 SRFFLTILFFIPSI
-20 SFSNGAELF
+20 SQSNGAELF
-29 SIHCSGCHASIEIQ
+29 SIHCSGCHAPIEIQ
-43 SNWSELSEDDF
+43 TNWSELSEDVF
-54 LSITSETMPPDAA
+54 LDKISKTMPPDAA
-67 GSLEEDEYLAIKD
+67 GSLGSNEYLEIKD
-80 YIFDLKYSG
+80 YIFDLKYSD
-89 SIQKIEKYPTTQSFK
+89 SLTKLEEYPITQSFK
-104 VPNKESR
+104 EANKEMRS
-111 PEIPWQHFGGK
+111 EISWKHFGGEMS
-122 INAQRYSPIDQ
+122 AQRYSSIDQ
-133 IDNKNVKDLE
+133 INNKNVNDLE

-150 KEFGNF
+150 KDFGNF

-192 VWIWNP
+192 VWIWHP

-221 ENGKKRVLAITP
+221 DNEKKRVIVITP

-248 KSFGVNGIVDL
+248 ENFGINGIVDL
-259 TIGMRTSDTQELDVG
+259 TVGMRTSSKQELDVG

-280 VINDVIVV
+280 VIDDVIIV

-297 PISKANVK
+297 PASMANVK

-312 AHSGNLLWT
+312 AHTGNLLWT
-321 FETIPSKGEYGYDTW
+321 FKTIPSKGEYGYDTW

-356 EDLGLVYLP
+356 QDLGLVYLP

-390 VDVKTGKLQW
+390 VDAKTGKLRW
-400 HFQIVHHDIWDY
+400 HYQIVHHDIWDY
-412 DNSSAPIVADL
+412 DNSSAPILADL
-423 NEKKVVIQLTKQSY
+423 DEKKIVIQLTKQSY
-437 AFVFDRETGEP
+437 AFVFDRVTGEP
-448 YWPIYEVE
+448 HWPIHEII

-496 ISEAVDNLIKDFRL
+496 ISQAVENLIKDYRL

-515 PPSLADSADG
+515 PPSLAESKDG

-547 PETNFLYVP
+547 PETNLLYVP
-556 SQTKLALLSLKDG
+556 SQTRLALLSLKDG
-569 GEATDIRY
+569 DESTDVRY
-577 IASPSPKLEV
+577 VASNSPKLEV
-587 FGIPLAKPPWG
+587 FDIPIAKPPWG
-598 RITAIDMNTGKIE
+598 RITAIDMNSGKIK
-611 WNIAN
+611 WSVAN
-616 GDTPESIV
+616 GETPEAIIN
-624 DNPYLQGITIP
+624 NPYLKGVEIP

-658 GGDPIFRAH
+658 GGDPVFRAH
-667 DKSSGQI
+667 DKYNGKI
-674 ITEIVL
+674 ISEIVL

-699 IMTTSDG
+699 IMTISDG

-718 ELSKNGSH
+718 GSRINGTH

>member
-1 MIRIM
+1 ML
-6 SRFFSTILLLIPSI
+6 SRFFLTILFFIPSI
-20 SFSNGAELF
+20 SQSNGAELF
-29 SIHCSGCHASIEIQ
+29 SIHCSGCHAPIEIQ
-43 SNWSELSEDDF
+43 TNWSELSEDVF
-54 LSITSETMPPDAA
+54 LDKISKTMPPDAA
-67 GSLEEDEYLAIKD
+67 GSLGSNEYLEIKD
-80 YIFDLKYSG
+80 YIFDLKYSD
-89 SIQKIEKYPTTQSFK
+89 SLMKLEEYPITQSFK
-104 VPNKESR
+104 EVNKEMRS
-111 PEIPWQHFGGK
+111 EISWKHFGGEMS
-122 INAQRYSPIDQ
+122 AQRYSSIDQ
-133 IDNKNVKDLE
+133 INNKNVNDLE

-150 KEFGNF
+150 KDFGNF

-192 VWIWNP
+192 VWIWHP

-221 ENGKKRVLAITP
+221 DNEKKRVIVITP

-248 KSFGVNGIVDL
+248 ENFGINGIVDL
-259 TIGMRTSDTQELDVG
+259 TVGMRTSSKQELDVG

-280 VINDVIVV
+280 VIDDVIIV

-297 PISKANVK
+297 PASMANVK

-312 AHSGNLLWT
+312 AHTGNLLWT
-321 FETIPSKGEYGYDTW
+321 FKTIPSKGEYGYDTW

-356 EDLGLVYLP
+356 QDLGLVYLP

-390 VDVKTGKLQW
+390 VDAKTGKLRW
-400 HFQIVHHDIWDY
+400 HYQIVHHDIWDY
-412 DNSSAPIVADL
+412 DNSSAPILADL
-423 NEKKVVIQLTKQSY
+423 DEKKIVIQLTKQSY

-448 YWPIYEVE
+448 HWPIHEIN

-496 ISEAVDNLIKDFRL
+496 ISQAVENLIKDYRL

-515 PPSLADSADG
+515 PPSLAESKDG

-547 PETNFLYVP
+547 PETNLLYVP
-556 SQTKLALLSLKDG
+556 SQTRLALLSLKDG
-569 GEATDIRY
+569 DESTDVRY
-577 IASPSPKLEV
+577 VASNSPKLEV
-587 FGIPLAKPPWG
+587 FDIPIAKPPWG
-598 RITAIDMNTGKIE
+598 RITAIDMNSGKIK
-611 WNIAN
+611 WSVAN
-616 GDTPESIV
+616 GETPEAIIN
-624 DNPYLQGITIP
+624 NPYLKGVEIP

-658 GGDPIFRAH
+658 GGDPVFRAH
-667 DKSSGQI
+667 DKYNGKI
-674 ITEIVL
+674 ISEIVL

-699 IMTTSDG
+699 IMTISDG

-718 ELSKNGSH
+718 GSRINGTH

>member
-1 MIRIM
+1 MLF
-6 SRFFSTILLLIPSI
+6 RFFLTILFFIPSI
-20 SFSNGAELF
+20 SQSNGAELF
-29 SIHCSGCHASIEIQ
+29 SIHCSGCHAPIEIQ
-43 SNWSELSEDDF
+43 TNWSELSEDVF
-54 LSITSETMPPDAA
+54 LNKISKTMPPDAA
-67 GSLEEDEYLAIKD
+67 GSLGSNEYLEIKD
-80 YIFDLKYSG
+80 YIFDLKYSD
-89 SIQKIEKYPTTQSFK
+89 SLMKLEEYPITQSFK
-104 VPNKESR
+104 EANKEMRS
-111 PEIPWQHFGGK
+111 EISWKHFGGEMS
-122 INAQRYSPIDQ
+122 AQRYSSIDQ
-133 IDNKNVKDLE
+133 INNKNVNDLE

-150 KEFGNF
+150 KDFGNF

-192 VWIWNP
+192 VWIWHP

-221 ENGKKRVLAITP
+221 GNEKKRVIAITP

-248 KSFGVNGIVDL
+248 ENFGINGIVDL
-259 TIGMRTSDTQELDVG
+259 TVGMRTSSKQELDVG

-280 VINDVIVV
+280 VIDDVIIV

-297 PISKANVK
+297 PASMANVK

-312 AHSGNLLWT
+312 AHTGNLLWT
-321 FETIPSKGEYGYDTW
+321 FKTIPSKGEYGYDTW

-356 EDLGLVYLP
+356 QDLGLVYLP

-390 VDVKTGKLQW
+390 VDAKTGKLRW
-400 HFQIVHHDIWDY
+400 HYQIVHHDIWDY
-412 DNSSAPIVADL
+412 DNSSAPILADL
-423 NEKKVVIQLTKQSY
+423 DEKKIVIQLTKQSY
-437 AFVFDRETGEP
+437 AFVFDRVTGEP
-448 YWPIYEVE
+448 HWPIHEII

-496 ISEAVDNLIKDFRL
+496 ISQAVENLIKDYRL

-515 PPSLADSADG
+515 PPSLAESKDG

-547 PETNFLYVP
+547 PETNLLYVP
-556 SQTKLALLSLKDG
+556 SQTRLALLSLKDG
-569 GEATDIRY
+569 DESTDVRY
-577 IASPSPKLEV
+577 VASNSPKLEV
-587 FGIPLAKPPWG
+587 FDIPIAKPPWG
-598 RITAIDMNTGKIE
+598 RITAIDMNSGKIK
-611 WNIAN
+611 WSVAN
-616 GDTPESIV
+616 GETPEAIIN
-624 DNPYLQGITIP
+624 NPYLKGVEIP

-658 GGDPIFRAH
+658 GGDPVFRAH
-667 DKSSGQI
+667 DKYNGKI
-674 ITEIVL
+674 ISEIVL

-699 IMTTSDG
+699 IMTISDG

-718 ELSKNGSH
+718 GSRINGTH

>member
-1 MIRIM
+1 ML
-6 SRFFSTILLLIPSI
+6 SRFFLTILFFIPSI
-20 SFSNGAELF
+20 SQSNGAELF
-29 SIHCSGCHASIEIQ
+29 SIHCSGCHAPIEIQ
-43 SNWSELSEDDF
+43 TNWSELSEDVF
-54 LSITSETMPPDAA
+54 LDKISKTMPPDAA
-67 GSLEEDEYLAIKD
+67 GSLGSNEYLEIKD
-80 YIFDLKYSG
+80 YIFDLKYSD
-89 SIQKIEKYPTTQSFK
+89 SLMKLEEYPITQSFK
-104 VPNKESR
+104 EANKEMRS
-111 PEIPWQHFGGK
+111 EISWKHFGGEMS
-122 INAQRYSPIDQ
+122 AQRYSSIDQ
-133 IDNKNVKDLE
+133 INNKNVNDLE

-150 KEFGNF
+150 KDFGNF

-192 VWIWNP
+192 VWIWHP

-221 ENGKKRVLAITP
+221 DNEKKRVIVITP

-248 KSFGVNGIVDL
+248 ENFGINGIVDL
-259 TIGMRTSDTQELDVG
+259 TVGMRTSSKQELDVG

-280 VINDVIVV
+280 VIDDVIIV

-297 PISKANVK
+297 PASMANVK

-312 AHSGNLLWT
+312 AHTGNLLWT
-321 FETIPSKGEYGYDTW
+321 FKTIPSKGEYGYDTW

-356 EDLGLVYLP
+356 QDLGLVYLP

-390 VDVKTGKLQW
+390 VDAKTGKLRW
-400 HFQIVHHDIWDY
+400 HYQIVHHDIWDY
-412 DNSSAPIVADL
+412 DNSSAPILADL
-423 NEKKVVIQLTKQSY
+423 DEKKIVIQLTKQSY
-437 AFVFDRETGEP
+437 AFVFDRVTGEP
-448 YWPIYEVE
+448 HWPIHEII

-496 ISEAVDNLIKDFRL
+496 ISQAVENLIKDYRL

-515 PPSLADSADG
+515 PPSLAESKDG

-547 PETNFLYVP
+547 PETNLLYVP
-556 SQTKLALLSLKDG
+556 SQTRLALLSLKDG
-569 GEATDIRY
+569 DESTDVRY
-577 IASPSPKLEV
+577 VASNSPKLEV
-587 FGIPLAKPPWG
+587 FDIPIAKPPWG
-598 RITAIDMNTGKIE
+598 RITAIDMNSGKIK
-611 WNIAN
+611 WSVAN
-616 GDTPESIV
+616 GETPEAITN
-624 DNPYLQGITIP
+624 NPYLKGVEIP

-658 GGDPIFRAH
+658 GGDPVFRAH
-667 DKSSGQI
+667 DKYNGKI
-674 ITEIVL
+674 ISEIVL

-699 IMTTSDG
+699 IMTISDG

-718 ELSKNGSH
+718 GSRINGTH

>member
-1 MIRIM
+1 ML
-6 SRFFSTILLLIPSI
+6 SRFFLTILFFIPSI
-20 SFSNGAELF
+20 SQSNGAELF
-29 SIHCSGCHASIEIQ
+29 SIHCSGCHAPIEIQ
-43 SNWSELSEDDF
+43 TNWSELSEDVF
-54 LSITSETMPPDAA
+54 LDKISKTMPPDAA
-67 GSLEEDEYLAIKD
+67 GSLGSNEYLEIKD
-80 YIFDLKYSG
+80 YIFDLKYSD
-89 SIQKIEKYPTTQSFK
+89 SLMKLEEYPITQSFK
-104 VPNKESR
+104 EANKEMRS
-111 PEIPWQHFGGK
+111 EISWKHFGGEMS
-122 INAQRYSPIDQ
+122 AQRYSSIDQ
-133 IDNKNVKDLE
+133 INNKNVNDLE

-150 KEFGNF
+150 KDFGNF

-192 VWIWNP
+192 VWIWHP

-221 ENGKKRVLAITP
+221 GNEKKRVIVITP

-248 KSFGVNGIVDL
+248 ENFGINGIVDL
-259 TIGMRTSDTQELDVG
+259 TVGMRTSSKQELDVG

-280 VINDVIVV
+280 VINDVIIV

-297 PISKANVK
+297 PASMANVK

-312 AHSGNLLWT
+312 AHTGNLLWT
-321 FETIPSKGEYGYDTW
+321 FKTIPSKGEYGYDTW

-356 EDLGLVYLP
+356 QDLGLVYLP

-390 VDVKTGKLQW
+390 VDAKTGKLRW
-400 HFQIVHHDIWDY
+400 HYQIVHHDIWDY
-412 DNSSAPIVADL
+412 DNSSAPILADL
-423 NEKKVVIQLTKQSY
+423 DEKKIVIQLTKQSY

-448 YWPIYEVE
+448 HWPIHEIN

-496 ISEAVDNLIKDFRL
+496 ISQAVENLIKDYRL

-515 PPSLADSADG
+515 PPSLAESKDG

-547 PETNFLYVP
+547 PETNLLYVP
-556 SQTKLALLSLKDG
+556 SQTRLALLSLKDG
-569 GEATDIRY
+569 DESTDVRY
-577 IASPSPKLEV
+577 VASNSPKLEV
-587 FGIPLAKPPWG
+587 FDIPIAKPPWG
-598 RITAIDMNTGKIE
+598 RITAIDMNSGKIK
-611 WNIAN
+611 WSVAN
-616 GDTPESIV
+616 GETPEAIIN
-624 DNPYLQGITIP
+624 NPYLKGVEIP

-658 GGDPIFRAH
+658 GGDPVFRAH
-667 DKSSGQI
+667 DKYNGKI
-674 ITEIVL
+674 ISEIVL

-699 IMTTSDG
+699 IMTISDG

-718 ELSKNGSH
+718 GSRINGTH

>member
-1 MIRIM
+1 ML
-6 SRFFSTILLLIPSI
+6 SRFFLTILFFIPSI
-20 SFSNGAELF
+20 SQSNGAELF
-29 SIHCSGCHASIEIQ
+29 SIHCSGCHAPIEIQ
-43 SNWSELSEDDF
+43 TNWSELSEDVF
-54 LSITSETMPPDAA
+54 LDKISKTMPPDAA
-67 GSLEEDEYLAIKD
+67 GSLGSNEYLEIKD
-80 YIFDLKYSG
+80 YIFDLKYSD
-89 SIQKIEKYPTTQSFK
+89 SLMKLEEYPITQSFK
-104 VPNKESR
+104 EANKEMRS
-111 PEIPWQHFGGK
+111 EISWKHFGGEMS
-122 INAQRYSPIDQ
+122 AQRYSSIDQ
-133 IDNKNVKDLE
+133 INNKNVNDLE

-150 KEFGNF
+150 KDFGSF

-192 VWIWNP
+192 VWIWHP

-221 ENGKKRVLAITP
+221 DNEKRRVIVITP

-248 KSFGVNGIVDL
+248 ENFGINGIVDL
-259 TIGMRTSDTQELDVG
+259 TVGMRTSSKQELDVG

-280 VINDVIVV
+280 VIDDVIIV

-297 PISKANVK
+297 PASMANVK

-312 AHSGNLLWT
+312 AHTGNLLWT
-321 FETIPSKGEYGYDTW
+321 FKTIPSKGEYGYDTW

-356 EDLGLVYLP
+356 QDLGLVYLP

-390 VDVKTGKLQW
+390 VDAKTGKLRW
-400 HFQIVHHDIWDY
+400 HYQIVHHDIWDY
-412 DNSSAPIVADL
+412 DNSSAPILADL
-423 NEKKVVIQLTKQSY
+423 DEKKIVIQLTKQSY
-437 AFVFDRETGEP
+437 AFVFDRVTGEP
-448 YWPIYEVE
+448 HWPIHEII

-496 ISEAVDNLIKDFRL
+496 ISQAVENLIKDYRL

-515 PPSLADSADG
+515 PPSLAKSKDG

-547 PETNFLYVP
+547 PETNLLYVP
-556 SQTKLALLSLKDG
+556 SQTRLALLSLKDG
-569 GEATDIRY
+569 DESTDVRY
-577 IASPSPKLEV
+577 VASNSPKLEV
-587 FGIPLAKPPWG
+587 FDIPIAKPPWG
-598 RITAIDMNTGKIE
+598 RITAIDMSSGKIK
-611 WNIAN
+611 WSVAN
-616 GDTPESIV
+616 GETPEAITN
-624 DNPYLQGITIP
+624 NPYLKGVEIP

-658 GGDPIFRAH
+658 GGDPVFRAH
-667 DKSSGQI
+667 DKYNGKI
-674 ITEIVL
+674 ISEIVL

-699 IMTTSDG
+699 IMTISDG

-718 ELSKNGSH
+718 GSRINGTH

>member
-1 MIRIM
+1 ML
-6 SRFFSTILLLIPSI
+6 SRFFLTILFFIPSI
-20 SFSNGAELF
+20 SQSNGAELF
-29 SIHCSGCHASIEIQ
+29 SIHCSGCHAPIEIQ
-43 SNWSELSEDDF
+43 TNWSELSEDVF
-54 LSITSETMPPDAA
+54 LDKISKTMPPDAA
-67 GSLEEDEYLAIKD
+67 GSLGSNEYLEIKD
-80 YIFDLKYSG
+80 YIFDLKYSD
-89 SIQKIEKYPTTQSFK
+89 SLMKLEEYPITQSFK
-104 VPNKESR
+104 EANKEMRS
-111 PEIPWQHFGGK
+111 EISWKHFGGEMS
-122 INAQRYSPIDQ
+122 AQRYSSIDQ
-133 IDNKNVKDLE
+133 INNKNVNDLE

-150 KEFGNF
+150 KDFGSF

-192 VWIWNP
+192 VWIWHP

-221 ENGKKRVLAITP
+221 DNEKKRVIVITP

-248 KSFGVNGIVDL
+248 ENFGINGIVDL
-259 TIGMRTSDTQELDVG
+259 TVGMRTSSKQELDVG

-280 VINDVIVV
+280 VIDDVIIV

-297 PISKANVK
+297 PASMANVK

-312 AHSGNLLWT
+312 AHTGNLLWT
-321 FETIPSKGEYGYDTW
+321 FKTIPSKGEYGYDTW

-356 EDLGLVYLP
+356 QDLGLVYLP

-390 VDVKTGKLQW
+390 VDAKTGKLRW
-400 HFQIVHHDIWDY
+400 HYQIVHHDIWDY
-412 DNSSAPIVADL
+412 DNSSAPILADL
-423 NEKKVVIQLTKQSY
+423 DEKKIVIQLTKQSY
-437 AFVFDRETGEP
+437 AFVFDRVTGEP
-448 YWPIYEVE
+448 HWPIHEII

-496 ISEAVDNLIKDFRL
+496 ISQAVENLIKDYRL

-515 PPSLADSADG
+515 PPSLAKSKDG

-547 PETNFLYVP
+547 PETNLLYVP
-556 SQTKLALLSLKDG
+556 SQTRLALLSLKDG
-569 GEATDIRY
+569 DESTDVRY
-577 IASPSPKLEV
+577 VASNSPKLEV
-587 FGIPLAKPPWG
+587 FDIPIAKPPWG
-598 RITAIDMNTGKIE
+598 RITSIDMNSGKIK
-611 WNIAN
+611 WSVAN
-616 GDTPESIV
+616 GETPEAIIN
-624 DNPYLQGITIP
+624 NPYLKGVEIP

-658 GGDPIFRAH
+658 GGDPVFRAH
-667 DKSSGQI
+667 DKYNGKI
-674 ITEIVL
+674 ISEIVL

-699 IMTTSDG
+699 IMTISDG

-718 ELSKNGSH
+718 GSRINGTH

>member
-1 MIRIM
+1 ML
-6 SRFFSTILLLIPSI
+6 SRFFLTILFFIPSI
-20 SFSNGAELF
+20 SQSNGAELF
-29 SIHCSGCHASIEIQ
+29 SIHCSGCHAPIEIQ
-43 SNWSELSEDDF
+43 TNWSELSEDVF
-54 LSITSETMPPDAA
+54 LNKISKTMPPDAA
-67 GSLEEDEYLAIKD
+67 GSLGSNEYLEIKD
-80 YIFDLKYSG
+80 YIFDLKYSD
-89 SIQKIEKYPTTQSFK
+89 SLMKLEEYPITQSFK
-104 VPNKESR
+104 EANKEMRS
-111 PEIPWQHFGGK
+111 EISWKHFGGEMS
-122 INAQRYSPIDQ
+122 AQRYSSIDQ
-133 IDNKNVKDLE
+133 INNKNVNDLE

-150 KEFGNF
+150 KDFGNF

-192 VWIWNP
+192 VWIWHP

-221 ENGKKRVLAITP
+221 GNEKKRVIAITP

-248 KSFGVNGIVDL
+248 ENFGINGIVDL
-259 TIGMRTSDTQELDVG
+259 TVGMRTSSKQELDVG

-280 VINDVIVV
+280 VIDDVIIV

-297 PISKANVK
+297 PASMANVK

-312 AHSGNLLWT
+312 AHTGNLLWT
-321 FETIPSKGEYGYDTW
+321 FKTIPSKGEYGYDTW

-356 EDLGLVYLP
+356 QDLGLVYLP

-385 SSLVA
+385 SSLAA
-390 VDVKTGKLQW
+390 VDVKTGKLRW
-400 HFQIVHHDIWDY
+400 HYQIVHHDIWDY
-412 DNSSAPIVADL
+412 DNSSAPILADL
-423 NEKKVVIQLTKQSY
+423 DEKKIVIQLTKQSY
-437 AFVFDRETGEP
+437 AFVFDRQTGEP
-448 YWPIYEVE
+448 HWPIHEIN

-496 ISEAVDNLIKDFRL
+496 ISQAVENLIKDYRL

-515 PPSLADSADG
+515 PPSLAESKDG

-547 PETNFLYVP
+547 PETNLLYVP
-556 SQTKLALLSLKDG
+556 SQTRLALLSLKDG
-569 GEATDIRY
+569 DESTDVRY
-577 IASPSPKLEV
+577 VASNSPKLEV
-587 FGIPLAKPPWG
+587 FGIPIAQPPWG
-598 RITAIDMNTGKIE
+598 RITAIDMNSGKIK
-611 WNIAN
+611 WSVAN
-616 GDTPESIV
+616 GETPEAIIN
-624 DNPYLQGITIP
+624 NPYLKGVEIP

-658 GGDPIFRAH
+658 GGDPVFRAH
-667 DKSSGQI
+667 DKYNGKI
-674 ITEIVL
+674 ISEIVL

-699 IMTTSDG
+699 IMTISDG

-718 ELSKNGSH
+718 GSRINGTR

>member
-1 MIRIM
+1 ML
-6 SRFFSTILLLIPSI
+6 SRFFLTILFFIPSI
-20 SFSNGAELF
+20 SQSNGAELF
-29 SIHCSGCHASIEIQ
+29 SIHCSGCHAPIEIQ
-43 SNWSELSEDDF
+43 TNWSELSEDVF
-54 LSITSETMPPDAA
+54 LDKISKTMPPDAA
-67 GSLEEDEYLAIKD
+67 GSLGSNEYLEIKD
-80 YIFDLKYSG
+80 YIFDLKYSD
-89 SIQKIEKYPTTQSFK
+89 SLMKLEEYPTTQSFK
-104 VPNKESR
+104 EANKEMRS
-111 PEIPWQHFGGK
+111 EISWKHFGGEMS
-122 INAQRYSPIDQ
+122 AQRYSSIDQ
-133 IDNKNVKDLE
+133 INNKNVNDLE

-150 KEFGNF
+150 KDFGNF

-192 VWIWNP
+192 VWIWHP

-221 ENGKKRVLAITP
+221 GNEKKRVIVITP

-248 KSFGVNGIVDL
+248 ENFGINGIVDL
-259 TIGMRTSDTQELDVG
+259 TVGMRTSSKQELDVG

-280 VINDVIVV
+280 VIDDVIIV

-297 PISKANVK
+297 PASMANVK

-312 AHSGNLLWT
+312 AHTGNLLWT
-321 FETIPSKGEYGYDTW
+321 FKTIPSKGEYGYDTW

-356 EDLGLVYLP
+356 QDLGLVYLP

-390 VDVKTGKLQW
+390 VDAKTGKLRW
-400 HFQIVHHDIWDY
+400 HYQIVHHDIWDY
-412 DNSSAPIVADL
+412 DNSSAPILADL
-423 NEKKVVIQLTKQSY
+423 DEKKIVIQLTKQSY

-448 YWPIYEVE
+448 HWPIHEIN

-496 ISEAVDNLIKDFRL
+496 ISQAVENLIKDYRL

-515 PPSLADSADG
+515 PPSLAESKDG

-547 PETNFLYVP
+547 PETNLLYVP
-556 SQTKLALLSLKDG
+556 SQTRLALLSLKDG
-569 GEATDIRY
+569 DESTDVRY
-577 IASPSPKLEV
+577 VASNSPKLEV
-587 FGIPLAKPPWG
+587 FGIPIAKPPWG
-598 RITAIDMNTGKIE
+598 RITAIDMNSGKIK
-611 WNIAN
+611 WSVAN
-616 GDTPESIV
+616 GETPEAIIN
-624 DNPYLQGITIP
+624 NPYLKGVEIP

-658 GGDPIFRAH
+658 GGDPVFRAH
-667 DKSSGQI
+667 DKYNGKI
-674 ITEIVL
+674 ISEIVL

-699 IMTTSDG
+699 IMTISDG

-718 ELSKNGSH
+718 GSRINGTH

>member
-1 MIRIM
+1 ML
-6 SRFFSTILLLIPSI
+6 SRFFLTILFFIPSI
-20 SFSNGAELF
+20 SQSNGAELF
-29 SIHCSGCHASIEIQ
+29 SIHCSGCHAPIEIQ
-43 SNWSELSEDDF
+43 TNWSELSEDVF
-54 LSITSETMPPDAA
+54 LDKISKTMPPDAA
-67 GSLEEDEYLAIKD
+67 GSLGSNEYLEIKD
-80 YIFDLKYSG
+80 YIFDLKYSD
-89 SIQKIEKYPTTQSFK
+89 SLMKLEEYPITQSFK
-104 VPNKESR
+104 EANKEMRS
-111 PEIPWQHFGGK
+111 EISWKHFGGEMS
-122 INAQRYSPIDQ
+122 AQRYSSIDQ
-133 IDNKNVKDLE
+133 INNKNVNDLE

-150 KEFGNF
+150 KDFGSF

-192 VWIWNP
+192 VWIWHP

-221 ENGKKRVLAITP
+221 GNEKKRVIVITP

-248 KSFGVNGIVDL
+248 ENFGINGIVDL
-259 TIGMRTSDTQELDVG
+259 TVGMRTSSKQELDVG

-280 VINDVIVV
+280 VIDDVIIV

-297 PISKANVK
+297 PASMANVK

-312 AHSGNLLWT
+312 AHTGNLLWT
-321 FETIPSKGEYGYDTW
+321 FKTIPSKGEYGYDTW

-356 EDLGLVYLP
+356 QDLGLVYLP

-385 SSLVA
+385 SSLAA
-390 VDVKTGKLQW
+390 VDVKTGKLRW
-400 HFQIVHHDIWDY
+400 HYQIVHHDIWDY
-412 DNSSAPIVADL
+412 DNSSAPILADL
-423 NEKKVVIQLTKQSY
+423 DEKKIVIQLTKQSY

-448 YWPIYEVE
+448 HWPIHEIN

-489 LIDYTPE
+489 LIDYTLE
-496 ISEAVDNLIKDFRL
+496 ISQAVENLIKDYRL

-515 PPSLADSADG
+515 PPSLAESKDG

-547 PETNFLYVP
+547 PETNLLYVP
-556 SQTKLALLSLKDG
+556 SQTRLALLSLKDG
-569 GEATDIRY
+569 DESTDVRY
-577 IASPSPKLEV
+577 VASNSPKLEV
-587 FGIPLAKPPWG
+587 FGIPIAQPPWG
-598 RITAIDMNTGKIE
+598 RITAIDMNSGKIK
-611 WNIAN
+611 WSVAN
-616 GDTPESIV
+616 GETPEAIIN
-624 DNPYLQGITIP
+624 NPYLKGVEIP

-658 GGDPIFRAH
+658 GGDPVFRAH
-667 DKSSGQI
+667 DKYNGKI
-674 ITEIVL
+674 ISEIVL

-699 IMTTSDG
+699 IMTISDG

-718 ELSKNGSH
+718 GSRINGTH

>member
-1 MIRIM
+1 MLF
-6 SRFFSTILLLIPSI
+6 RFFLTILFFIPSI
-20 SFSNGAELF
+20 SQSNGAELF
-29 SIHCSGCHASIEIQ
+29 SIHCSGCHAPIEIQ
-43 SNWSELSEDDF
+43 TNWSELSEDVF
-54 LSITSETMPPDAA
+54 LDKISKTMPPDAA
-67 GSLEEDEYLAIKD
+67 GSLGSNEYLEIKD
-80 YIFDLKYSG
+80 YIFDLKYSD
-89 SIQKIEKYPTTQSFK
+89 SLMKLEEYPITQSFK
-104 VPNKESR
+104 EVNKEMRS
-111 PEIPWQHFGGK
+111 EISWKHFGGEMS
-122 INAQRYSPIDQ
+122 AQRYSSIDQ
-133 IDNKNVKDLE
+133 INNKNVNDLE

-150 KEFGNF
+150 KDFGNF

-192 VWIWNP
+192 VWIWHP

-221 ENGKKRVLAITP
+221 DNEKKRVIVITP

-248 KSFGVNGIVDL
+248 ENFGINGIVDL
-259 TIGMRTSDTQELDVG
+259 TVGMRTSSKQELDVG

-280 VINDVIVV
+280 VIDDVIIV

-297 PISKANVK
+297 PASMANVK

-312 AHSGNLLWT
+312 AHTGNLLWT
-321 FETIPSKGEYGYDTW
+321 FKTIPSKGEYGYDTW

-356 EDLGLVYLP
+356 QDLGLVYLP

-390 VDVKTGKLQW
+390 VDAKTGKLRW
-400 HFQIVHHDIWDY
+400 HYQIVHHDIWDY
-412 DNSSAPIVADL
+412 DNSSAPILADL
-423 NEKKVVIQLTKQSY
+423 DEKKIVIQLTKQSY
-437 AFVFDRETGEP
+437 AFVFDRVTGEP
-448 YWPIYEVE
+448 HWPIHEII

-496 ISEAVDNLIKDFRL
+496 ISQAIENLIKDYRL
-510 GPLYT
+510 RPLYT
-515 PPSLADSADG
+515 PPSLAESKDG

-547 PETNFLYVP
+547 PETNLLYVP
-556 SQTKLALLSLKDG
+556 SQTRLALLSLKDG
-569 GEATDIRY
+569 DESTDVRY
-577 IASPSPKLEV
+577 VASNSPKLEV
-587 FGIPLAKPPWG
+587 FDIPIAKPPWG
-598 RITAIDMNTGKIE
+598 RITAIDMNSGKIK
-611 WNIAN
+611 WSVAN
-616 GDTPESIV
+616 GETPEAIIN
-624 DNPYLQGITIP
+624 NPYLKGVEIP

-658 GGDPIFRAH
+658 GGDPVFRAH
-667 DKSSGQI
+667 DKYNGKI
-674 ITEIVL
+674 ISEIVL

-699 IMTTSDG
+699 IMTISDG

-718 ELSKNGSH
+718 GSRINGTH

>member
-1 MIRIM
+1 ML
-6 SRFFSTILLLIPSI
+6 SRFFLTILFFIPSI
-20 SFSNGAELF
+20 SQSNGAELF
-29 SIHCSGCHASIEIQ
+29 SIHCSGCHAPIEIQ
-43 SNWSELSEDDF
+43 TNWSELSEDVF
-54 LSITSETMPPDAA
+54 LNKISKTMPPDAA
-67 GSLEEDEYLAIKD
+67 GSLGSNEYLEIKD
-80 YIFDLKYSG
+80 YIFDLKYSD
-89 SIQKIEKYPTTQSFK
+89 SLMKLEEYPITQSFK
-104 VPNKESR
+104 EANKEMRS
-111 PEIPWQHFGGK
+111 EISWKHFGGEMS
-122 INAQRYSPIDQ
+122 AQRYSSIDQ
-133 IDNKNVKDLE
+133 INNKNVNDLE

-150 KEFGNF
+150 KDFGNF

-192 VWIWNP
+192 VWIWHP
-198 NEGDRFSS
+198 NEGERFSS

-221 ENGKKRVLAITP
+221 GNEKKRVIVITP

-248 KSFGVNGIVDL
+248 ENFGINGIVDL
-259 TIGMRTSDTQELDVG
+259 TVGMRISSKQELDVG

-280 VINDVIVV
+280 VIDDVIIV

-297 PISKANVK
+297 PASMANVK

-312 AHSGNLLWT
+312 AHTGNLLWT
-321 FETIPSKGEYGYDTW
+321 FKTIPSKGEYGYDTW

-356 EDLGLVYLP
+356 QDLGLVYLP

-390 VDVKTGKLQW
+390 VDAKTGKLRW
-400 HFQIVHHDIWDY
+400 HYQIVHHDIWDY
-412 DNSSAPIVADL
+412 DNSSAPILADL
-423 NEKKVVIQLTKQSY
+423 DEKKIVIQLTKQSY
-437 AFVFDRETGEP
+437 AFVFDRVTGEP
-448 YWPIYEVE
+448 HWPIHEII

-496 ISEAVDNLIKDFRL
+496 ISQAVENLIKDYRL

-515 PPSLADSADG
+515 PPSLAESKDG

-547 PETNFLYVP
+547 PETNLLYVP
-556 SQTKLALLSLKDG
+556 SQTRLALLSLKDG
-569 GEATDIRY
+569 DESTDVRY
-577 IASPSPKLEV
+577 VASNSPKLEV
-587 FGIPLAKPPWG
+587 FDIPIAKPPWG
-598 RITAIDMNTGKIE
+598 RITAIDMNSGKIK
-611 WNIAN
+611 WSVAN
-616 GDTPESIV
+616 GETPEAIIN
-624 DNPYLQGITIP
+624 NPYLKGVEIP

-658 GGDPIFRAH
+658 GGDPVFRAH
-667 DKSSGQI
+667 DKYNGKI
-674 ITEIVL
+674 ISEIVL

-699 IMTTSDG
+699 IMTISDG

-718 ELSKNGSH
+718 GSRINGTR

>member
-1 MIRIM
+1 ML
-6 SRFFSTILLLIPSI
+6 SRFFLTILFFIPSI
-20 SFSNGAELF
+20 SQSNGAELF
-29 SIHCSGCHASIEIQ
+29 SIHCSGCHAPIEIQ
-43 SNWSELSEDDF
+43 TNWSELSEDVF
-54 LSITSETMPPDAA
+54 LNKISKTMPPDAA
-67 GSLEEDEYLAIKD
+67 GSLGSNEYLEIKD
-80 YIFDLKYSG
+80 YIFDLKYSD
-89 SIQKIEKYPTTQSFK
+89 SLMKLEEYQITQSFK
-104 VPNKESR
+104 EANKEMRS
-111 PEIPWQHFGGK
+111 EISWKHFGGEMS
-122 INAQRYSPIDQ
+122 AQRYSSIDQ
-133 IDNKNVKDLE
+133 INNKNVNDLE
-143 IAWRWKS
+143 ISWRWKS
-150 KEFGNF
+150 KDFGNF

-192 VWIWNP
+192 VWIWHP

-221 ENGKKRVLAITP
+221 GNEKKRVIVITP

-248 KSFGVNGIVDL
+248 ENFGINGIVDL
-259 TIGMRTSDTQELDVG
+259 TVGMRTSSKQELDVG

-280 VINDVIVV
+280 VIDDVIIV

-297 PISKANVK
+297 PASMANVK

-312 AHSGNLLWT
+312 AHTGNLLWT
-321 FETIPSKGEYGYDTW
+321 FKTIPSKGEYGYDTW

-356 EDLGLVYLP
+356 QDLGLVYLP

-390 VDVKTGKLQW
+390 VDAKTGKLRW
-400 HFQIVHHDIWDY
+400 HYQIVHHDIWDY
-412 DNSSAPIVADL
+412 DNSSAPILADL
-423 NEKKVVIQLTKQSY
+423 DEKKIVIQLTKQSY

-448 YWPIYEVE
+448 HWPIHEIN

-496 ISEAVDNLIKDFRL
+496 ISQAVENLIKDYRL

-515 PPSLADSADG
+515 PPSLAESKDG

-547 PETNFLYVP
+547 PETNLLYVP
-556 SQTKLALLSLKDG
+556 SQTRLALLSLKDG
-569 GEATDIRY
+569 DESTDVRY
-577 IASPSPKLEV
+577 VASNSPKLEV
-587 FGIPLAKPPWG
+587 FGIPIAQPPWG
-598 RITAIDMNTGKIE
+598 RITAIDMNSGKIK
-611 WNIAN
+611 WSVAN
-616 GDTPESIV
+616 GETPEAIIN
-624 DNPYLQGITIP
+624 NPYLKGVEIP

-658 GGDPIFRAH
+658 GGDPVFRAH
-667 DKSSGQI
+667 DKYNGKI
-674 ITEIVL
+674 ISEIVL

-699 IMTTSDG
+699 IMTISDG

-718 ELSKNGSH
+718 GSRINGTH

>member
-1 MIRIM
+1 ML
-6 SRFFSTILLLIPSI
+6 SRFFLTILFFIPSI
-20 SFSNGAELF
+20 SQSNGAELF
-29 SIHCSGCHASIEIQ
+29 SIHCSGCHAPIEIQ
-43 SNWSELSEDDF
+43 TNWSELSEDVF
-54 LSITSETMPPDAA
+54 LDKISKTMPPDAA
-67 GSLEEDEYLAIKD
+67 GSLGSNEYLEIKD
-80 YIFDLKYSG
+80 YIFELKYSD
-89 SIQKIEKYPTTQSFK
+89 SLMKLEEYPITQSFK
-104 VPNKESR
+104 EVNKEMRS
-111 PEIPWQHFGGK
+111 EISWKHFGGEMS
-122 INAQRYSPIDQ
+122 AQRYSSIDQ
-133 IDNKNVKDLE
+133 INNKNVNDLE

-150 KEFGNF
+150 KDFGNF

-192 VWIWNP
+192 VWIWHP

-221 ENGKKRVLAITP
+221 DNEKKRVIVITP

-248 KSFGVNGIVDL
+248 ENFGINGIVDL
-259 TIGMRTSDTQELDVG
+259 TIGMRTSSKQELDVG

-280 VINDVIVV
+280 VIDDVIIV

-297 PISKANVK
+297 PASMANVK

-312 AHSGNLLWT
+312 AHTGNLLWT
-321 FETIPSKGEYGYDTW
+321 FKTIPSKGEYGYDTW

-356 EDLGLVYLP
+356 QDLGLVYLP

-390 VDVKTGKLQW
+390 VDAKTGKLRW
-400 HFQIVHHDIWDY
+400 HYQIVHHDIWDY
-412 DNSSAPIVADL
+412 DNSSAPILADL
-423 NEKKVVIQLTKQSY
+423 DEKKIVIQLTKQSY
-437 AFVFDRETGEP
+437 AFVFDRVTGEP
-448 YWPIYEVE
+448 HWPIHEII

-496 ISEAVDNLIKDFRL
+496 ISQAVENLIKDYRL

-515 PPSLADSADG
+515 PPSLAESKDG

-547 PETNFLYVP
+547 PETNLFYVP
-556 SQTKLALLSLKDG
+556 SQTRLALLSLKDG
-569 GEATDIRY
+569 DESTDVRY
-577 IASPSPKLEV
+577 VASNSPKLEV
-587 FGIPLAKPPWG
+587 FDIPIAKPPWG
-598 RITAIDMNTGKIE
+598 RITAIDMNSGKIK
-611 WNIAN
+611 WSVAN
-616 GDTPESIV
+616 GETPEAIIN
-624 DNPYLQGITIP
+624 NPYLKGVEIP

-658 GGDPIFRAH
+658 GGDPVFRAH
-667 DKSSGQI
+667 DKYNGKI
-674 ITEIVL
+674 ISEIVL

-699 IMTTSDG
+699 IMTISDG

-718 ELSKNGSH
+718 GSRINGTR

>member
-1 MIRIM
+1 M
-6 SRFFSTILLLIPSI
+6 SRFFSTIILLIPSI

-54 LSITSETMPPDAA
+54 LNITSKTMPPDAA

-111 PEIPWQHFGGK
+111 PEIPWQHFSGK
-122 INAQRYSPIDQ
+122 INAQRYSPIDL
-133 IDNKNVKDLE
+133 IDNENVKDLE

-150 KEFGNF
+150 KDFGNF

-192 VWIWNP
+192 VWIWHP

-221 ENGKKRVLAITP
+221 CNEKKRVIAITP

-248 KSFGVNGIVDL
+248 ENFGINGIVDL
-259 TIGMRTSDTQELDVG
+259 TVGMRISSKQELDVG

-280 VINDVIVV
+280 VIDDVIIV

-297 PISKANVK
+297 PASMANVK

-312 AHSGNLLWT
+312 AHTGNLLWT
-321 FETIPSKGEYGYDTW
+321 FKTIPSKGEYGYDTW

-356 EDLGLVYLP
+356 QDLGLVYLP

-385 SSLVA
+385 SSLAA
-390 VDVKTGKLQW
+390 VDVKTGKLRW
-400 HFQIVHHDIWDY
+400 HYQIVHHDIWDY
-412 DNSSAPIVADL
+412 DNSSAPILADL
-423 NEKKVVIQLTKQSY
+423 DEKKIVIQLTKQSY
-437 AFVFDRETGEP
+437 AFVFDRVTGEP
-448 YWPIYEVE
+448 HWPIHEII

-496 ISEAVDNLIKDFRL
+496 ISQAVENLIKDYRL

-515 PPSLADSADG
+515 PPSLAESKDG

-547 PETNFLYVP
+547 PETNLLYVP
-556 SQTKLALLSLKDG
+556 SQTRLALLSLKDG
-569 GEATDIRY
+569 DESTDVRY
-577 IASPSPKLEV
+577 VASNSPKLEV
-587 FGIPLAKPPWG
+587 FDIPIAKPPWG
-598 RITAIDMNTGKIE
+598 RITAIDMNSGKIK
-611 WNIAN
+611 WSVAN
-616 GDTPESIV
+616 GETPEAIIN
-624 DNPYLQGITIP
+624 NPYLKGVEIP

-658 GGDPIFRAH
+658 GGDPVFRAH
-667 DKSSGQI
+667 DKYNGKI
-674 ITEIVL
+674 ISELVL

-699 IMTTSDG
+699 IMTISDG

-718 ELSKNGSH
+718 GSRINGTH

>member
-1 MIRIM
+1 ML
-6 SRFFSTILLLIPSI
+6 SRFFLTILFFIPSI
-20 SFSNGAELF
+20 SQSNGAELF
-29 SIHCSGCHASIEIQ
+29 SIHCSGCHAPIEIQ
-43 SNWSELSEDDF
+43 TNWSELSEDVF
-54 LSITSETMPPDAA
+54 LNKISKTMPPDAS
-67 GSLEEDEYLAIKD
+67 GSLGSNEYLEIKD
-80 YIFDLKYSG
+80 YIFDLKYSD
-89 SIQKIEKYPTTQSFK
+89 SLMKLEEYPITQSFK
-104 VPNKESR
+104 EANKEMRS
-111 PEIPWQHFGGK
+111 EISWKHFGGEMS
-122 INAQRYSPIDQ
+122 AQRYSSIDQ
-133 IDNKNVKDLE
+133 INNKNVNDLE

-150 KEFGNF
+150 KDFGNF

-192 VWIWNP
+192 VWIWHP

-221 ENGKKRVLAITP
+221 GNEKKRVIVITP

-248 KSFGVNGIVDL
+248 ENFGINGIVDL
-259 TIGMRTSDTQELDVG
+259 TVGMRTSSKQELDVG

-280 VINDVIVV
+280 VIDDVIIV

-297 PISKANVK
+297 PASMANVK

-312 AHSGNLLWT
+312 AHTGNLLWT
-321 FETIPSKGEYGYDTW
+321 FKTIPSKGEYGYDTW

-356 EDLGLVYLP
+356 QDLGLVYLP

-385 SSLVA
+385 SSLAA
-390 VDVKTGKLQW
+390 VDVKTGKLRW
-400 HFQIVHHDIWDY
+400 HYQIVHHDIWDY
-412 DNSSAPIVADL
+412 DNSSAPILADL
-423 NEKKVVIQLTKQSY
+423 DEKKIVIQLTKQSY

-448 YWPIYEVE
+448 HWPIHEIN

-496 ISEAVDNLIKDFRL
+496 ISQAVENLIKDYRL

-515 PPSLADSADG
+515 PPSLAESKDG

-547 PETNFLYVP
+547 PETNLLYVP
-556 SQTKLALLSLKDG
+556 SQTRLALLSLKDG
-569 GEATDIRY
+569 DESTDVRY
-577 IASPSPKLEV
+577 VASNSPKLEV
-587 FGIPLAKPPWG
+587 FGIPIAKPPWG
-598 RITAIDMNTGKIE
+598 RITAIDMSSGKIK
-611 WNIAN
+611 WSVAN
-616 GDTPESIV
+616 GETPEAIIN
-624 DNPYLQGITIP
+624 NPYLKGVEIP

-658 GGDPIFRAH
+658 GGDPVFRAH
-667 DKSSGQI
+667 DKYNGKI
-674 ITEIVL
+674 ISEIVL

-699 IMTTSDG
+699 IMTISDG

-718 ELSKNGSH
+718 GSKLNGTH